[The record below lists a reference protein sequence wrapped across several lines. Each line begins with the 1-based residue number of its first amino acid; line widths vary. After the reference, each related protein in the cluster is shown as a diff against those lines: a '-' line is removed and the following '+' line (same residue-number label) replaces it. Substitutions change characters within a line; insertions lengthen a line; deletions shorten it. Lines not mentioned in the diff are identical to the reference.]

1 MRWTTVRALCRRL
14 TIAAVTLTMVTGSLP
29 VGAFAEVLTTDSTFV
44 QTDNGQAADAAPA
57 DSADAQ
63 TSDSASADPAPD
75 AGAADPTVLDTGDTP
90 TPPAS
95 EIASAAGLTGA
106 GQTESTPAGTLA
118 TDLVEGKELAEQQKQ
133 EEASGAEA
141 TWNEDLGLWMT
152 SKGATGVKDEYDDGY
167 VAGEQT
173 PAQYYFSIDSLT
185 NEISIEYGDA
195 GITTLEVPS
204 TIDDKNVVS
213 LTGMGSAALT
223 SITFAPNSHVR
234 SVGGLGG
241 SSIKEIA
248 LPDSVE
254 ELKSYAFY
262 KSKTLQ
268 TVTWPNNAAF
278 TTIPE
283 QAFKEC
289 EQLDDKVVA
298 TLPPSVKT
306 IDYLAFAYCGVP
318 QFYVSDTTVLTF
330 TQINVPGTVERIERN
345 AFDGCS
351 HVSSVTI
358 GDGVKYIGAHAFAS
372 LDPAIAGKE
381 IVLPKSVEM
390 IEWGA
395 SENTRYGND
404 TIHHAVALRVMNPD
418 LQFGEAGYPG
428 DYNERVTIDGVTYA
442 IPFSEGQT
450 IYAYATDSAGNP
462 SMVKKLADA
471 VADRKDSV
479 DSSKPAYTF
488 EWMGEAAQVTGKLP
502 QGATAT
508 LVQAGQSTPPA
519 VGDDGSFTADA
530 LSKTAATLRIS
541 LSGYYDMVLA
551 RPGDQ
556 MTGTW
561 NIGEIKAEDFT
572 KIPASRAIEL
582 NVGYL
587 EPVAGQDKTERIELD
602 SLDNIGLTVKSGGKT
617 LKPAKGD
624 KENDYR
630 IQGTALVVSQAI
642 ADADQDLEITLE
654 PKDSLKLGGATA
666 TVKPSAGKVD
676 IDLKPW
682 GTAAVTTKGDYQ
694 GANRVLV
701 FRTSDGKLVA
711 DGVTYLMGYEDD
723 GITPIMKAETPR
735 LKAGSY
741 TIVAFNKTSYDI
753 QATSYSTFSRL
764 GLTVGKHIA
773 QKQVKIEDGKQLDVT
788 LDVPTFDVETYRA
801 ERGLTAG
808 SVIADSSAVVGAE
821 TELRIHY
828 ELKDS
833 QAAKIE
839 IPLAKDAVEDVSAGA
854 REAGASSD
862 AMWANTTWEGDNLV
876 LNMKKGMGADVFVRF
891 KPKAAG
897 IYAVSPLITL
907 GEVTLPLGST
917 TLEVSGSR
925 IEADNTDVHSLL
937 GNVAYVYAAPGKSVQ
952 LTVGTGSSA
961 AKYTGKTN
969 KLGRAK
975 IEYDLPQDTLAA
987 ERVTLEARVGSTDV
1001 AAAAAEV
1008 TARNYV
1014 RYVPGASVWNF
1025 DVTYR
1030 GGTQNLVK
1038 DGKDTGKSLWTF
1050 HHLPQK
1056 KNAYWTFDI
1065 TLEVGN
1071 EEAADTLD
1079 LYVDC
1084 VDGKTVTI
1092 PLTQKSRE
1100 GTRVRYVAEYVDE
1113 GYLKL
1118 LDEFNKANDSTYVN
1132 CGNIEQIFMQ
1142 QTYRIS
1148 NATLI
1153 PMLSFDANASA
1164 KKHSAAAEERQQ
1176 EFSNAVQQWHEYMMD
1191 NSFNG
1196 VDEAFNDAID
1206 QMVADA
1212 FAEEDK
1218 DGKEDEAQGGAA
1230 RKARRAPAASD
1241 GEGDDAGNDEAAQFA
1256 AELKAAVG
1264 GSAALLT
1271 QQGDSYGVNVDKM
1284 IFEDAYGTSEDWY
1297 QELAAAQGAN
1307 AADAAAIKELVDH
1320 ASRAEFIA
1328 QQAEDLVGQSMGI
1341 GQLNQ
1346 CGSWNDATAAAL
1358 NKCAGIKASE
1368 YNGQSTNG
1376 FNDLGQALGS
1386 SLSYKAADDDTVKGF
1401 KVAAPDGEQ
1410 TAYIE
1415 SEFIEN
1421 SNNNK
1426 NQALL
1431 FNSIA
1436 MQCDILDNLYDN
1448 WNVVHS
1454 LNNSKVRGWLMAWK
1468 RNGDVSA
1475 HMKLIRTIRSLKSYK
1490 IECEMFGQ
1498 VFKTD
1503 AWKAAGQAFP
1513 AATQGI
1519 GIFTGIY
1526 GVNDASKNWENVNVR
1541 MQKVKGEREGYELQ
1555 HTRLLAKPEK
1565 TEDDWKCIYALR
1577 DAMEKARAFE
1587 DLLYRQLCHDS
1598 TDVAVGSIMTIA
1610 GVLTAGSAGTVV
1622 GAAYDAASTSVGSER
1637 AIKLTNAECAY
1648 DVACEQVER
1657 ACQNRITVNWGEL
1670 TDAEVYKANK
1680 DGLISDEKM
1689 QSIFEARYR
1698 NVAAK
1703 AAPDPAG
1710 VVYEGLLSNTVEGA
1724 TVELWSAD
1732 DAAGTNAVRW
1742 DAEEYEQDNPLA
1754 TGADGAYNWNTPTG
1768 WYQVRVTKDGYEEA
1782 RSAWLRVPPIQTEVN
1797 IGLVSTAAPEVAS
1810 AHAYTDCIEVEFA
1823 QYMDASDDAL
1833 VALCAQGLGDVRYTW
1848 LDKQDDPN
1856 GKPLSRVL
1864 RIRYADAR
1872 EAGSTVAFELDGAR
1886 NYAGTAM
1893 ARWASGELVVGV
1905 RADKLKLNV
1914 EQAVTMLDG
1923 SDFELVAHVTDKAG
1937 KPFAGAKV
1945 SVGLESSAICSVDAI
1960 QAVTGE
1966 DGAATFVLHGALPGL
1981 TTLTA
1986 AVDGT
1991 ALSEQV
1997 DVRVSAEAVRPARP
2011 VATIGA
2017 TTFGAWSPKENYIT
2031 VPKGT
2036 KLELSAEDGTTI
2048 WYTTNDTCPCRDE
2061 GRVKYT
2067 EPIAL
2072 DSNMYMRIAAQR
2084 PGMSYSEYSERLNIT
2099 ITVTDEAA
2107 PEPEPEPEPTPE
2119 PDPAPGDGEQ
2129 GGGADGSG
2137 GTGVPAGGS
2146 ASTMTTVTT
2155 NKSKGKGKNGKKSGG
2170 TELAGTGDSAAMTV
2184 AALGNAG
2191 ATVAAAGSAAT
2202 TRRKREGLATA
2213 PILGFCKISIC
2224 NTKLPK
2230 MAPGVTDR
2238 DELSGRQ
2245 PNVLICN
2252 T

>member
-1 MRWTTVRALCRRL
+1 MRWTTVRVLCRRL
-14 TIAAVTLTMVTGSLP
+14 TVATVTLAMVTGSLP
-29 VGAFAEVLTTDSTFV
+29 VGAFAEALTTDSTFV
-44 QTDNGQAADAAPA
+44 QTDNGHADDATSA

-63 TSDSASADPAPD
+63 TSDSATADPTPD
-75 AGAADPTVLDTGDTP
+75 AGAADPTALDTGDAP

-106 GQTESTPAGTLA
+106 GQTESTPMGTLA

-141 TWNEDLGLWMT
+141 TWNEELELWAT
-152 SKGATGVKDEYDDGY
+152 SKGATGVKGEYDDGY
-167 VAGEQT
+167 IAGEQA

-185 NEISIEYGDA
+185 NEISIEYGDS
-195 GITTLEVPS
+195 GITTLEVPT
-204 TIDDKNVVS
+204 TIDGKNVVS
-213 LTGMGSAALT
+213 LAGMGSAALT
-223 SITFAPNSHVR
+223 SVTFAGDSHVR
-234 SVGGLGG
+234 KVGGLGG

-254 ELKSYAFY
+254 ELGWNAFY
-262 KSKTLQ
+262 GSKTLH

-283 QAFKEC
+283 QAFEGC
-289 EQLDDKVVA
+289 EQLDDNVVA

-306 IDYLAFAYCGVP
+306 IDYRAFANCGVP

-330 TQINVPGTVERIERN
+330 TQINVPGTVERIERY

-358 GDGVKYIGAHAFAS
+358 GDGVKSIGALAFAA

-395 SENTRYGND
+395 FENTRYGNE
-404 TIHHAVALRVMNPD
+404 TNHNAVALRVMNPD

-442 IPFSEGQT
+442 IPFGEGQT

-502 QGATAT
+502 QSATAT
-508 LVQAGQSTPPA
+508 LVQAGQSTPLNIA
-519 VGDDGSFTADA
+519 ADGSFAVDA
-530 LSKTAATLRIS
+530 LSKTAATLRLS
-541 LSGYYDMVLA
+541 LDGYYDMVLA

-561 NIGEIKAEDFT
+561 DIGEIKAADFT

-587 EPVAGQDKTERIELD
+587 EPVAGQDKTERIELS
-602 SLDNIGLTVKSGGKT
+602 SLDDIDLTITCDGKT
-617 LKPAKGD
+617 LKAAKGD

-642 ADADQDLEITLE
+642 ADADQELEITLK

-666 TVKPSAGKVD
+666 RVKPSAGKVD

-682 GTAAVTTKGDYQ
+682 GAATVTTKGDYQ
-694 GANRVLV
+694 GTNRVLV

-711 DGVTYLMGYEDD
+711 DGITYLTGYEDD
-723 GITPIMKAETPR
+723 GATPIMKADTPR
-735 LKAGSY
+735 LKAGAY

-773 QKQVKIEDGKQLDVT
+773 QQQVKIEDGKQLNVT

-808 SVIADSSAVVGAE
+808 SVIADSSAVVGVE

-833 QAAKIE
+833 QTAKIE
-839 IPLAKDAVEDVSAGA
+839 IPLAKDAVEDVSAGS
-854 REAGASSD
+854 RDAGDSTNT
-862 AMWANTTWEGDNLV
+862 WWTGTTWEGDNLV
-876 LNMKKGMGADVFVRF
+876 IDMKKGAGADVFVRF
-891 KPKAAG
+891 KPKTAG
-897 IYAVSPLITL
+897 TYAISPLITL

-917 TLEVSGSR
+917 TLEVNTSR
-925 IEADNTDVHSLL
+925 IEVDSTDVHGLM

-952 LTVGTGSSA
+952 LTVGTGASA
-961 AKYTGKTN
+961 VKYTGKTN

-1001 AAAAAEV
+1001 AAAAADV

-1092 PLTQKSRE
+1092 PLSQKSRE
-1100 GTRVRYVAEYVDE
+1100 GTRVRYAAEYVDE

-1132 CGNIEQIFMQ
+1132 CGNFEQIFMP

-1148 NATLI
+1148 NAQLMT
-1153 PMLSFDANASA
+1153 MLSFDANASA

-1176 EFSNAVQQWHEYMMD
+1176 EFSAAVQQWHQYMMD
-1191 NSFNG
+1191 NSFN
-1196 VDEAFNDAID
+1196 DIDQAFNDAID

-1212 FAEEDK
+1212 FAEEDGK
-1218 DGKEDEAQGGAA
+1218 DEEAQGDGA
-1230 RKARRAPAASD
+1230 RKARRAPAARS
-1241 GEGDDAGNDEAAQFA
+1241 GEGEEDGNDEAAQFA

-1264 GSAALLT
+1264 GSSALLT

-1297 QELAAAQGAN
+1297 QELAAAQGTN

-1320 ASRAEFIA
+1320 ASRAEFIT
-1328 QQAEDLVGQSMGI
+1328 QQAEDLVGQSLGI

-1346 CGSWNDATAAAL
+1346 YGSWNDATAAAL

-1368 YNGQSTNG
+1368 YNGQSTSG

-1436 MQCDILDNLYDN
+1436 MQCDILDELYDN

-1454 LNNSKVRGWLMAWK
+1454 LNNSKARGWLMAWK
-1468 RNGDVSA
+1468 LNGDVSA

-1598 TDVAVGSIMTIA
+1598 TDVAVGSVMTIA

-1637 AIKLTNAECAY
+1637 AIKLTNAECSY

-1670 TDAEVYKANK
+1670 TDAEVYEANK

-1742 DAEEYEQDNPLA
+1742 DAEEYEQDNPLL
-1754 TGADGAYNWNTPTG
+1754 TGTDGAYNWNTPTG

-1782 RSAWLRVPPIQTEVN
+1782 RSDWLRVPPIQTEVN

-1810 AHAYTDCIEVEFA
+1810 AHAYTDCVEIEFT
-1823 QYMDASDDAL
+1823 QYMDASDDA
-1833 VALCAQGLGDVRYTW
+1833 VAALNAQSLGDVTYKW
-1848 LDKQDDPN
+1848 LDKQDDPE

-1864 RIRYADAR
+1864 RICYADAR
-1872 EAGSTVAFELDGAR
+1872 ETGSTVAFDLDGAR

-1893 ARWASGELVVGV
+1893 PAWTSGELAVGV

-1914 EQAVTMLDG
+1914 EQAVTMLEG
-1923 SDFELVAHVTDKAG
+1923 GDFELVAHVTDKAG

-1945 SVGLESSAICSVDAI
+1945 SVGLESSAICSVDAT

-1966 DGAATFVLHGALPGL
+1966 DGAATFALHGALPGL

-1991 ALSEQV
+1991 ALSKQV

-2011 VATIGA
+2011 VATIGG
-2017 TTFGAWSPKENYIT
+2017 TTFGSWSPKENYIT

-2036 KLELSAEDGTTI
+2036 KLELSAEDGSTI

-2072 DSNMYMRIAAQR
+2072 DSNMYVRIAAQR
-2084 PGMSYSEYSERLNIT
+2084 PGMSYSDYSERLNIT
-2099 ITVTDEAA
+2099 ITVTDEVA
-2107 PEPEPEPEPTPE
+2107 PEPEPDPGRQPEPEPTPGG
-2119 PDPAPGDGEQ
+2119 AEQ
-2129 GGGADGSG
+2129 GGGAGTTGAATG
-2137 GTGVPAGGS
+2137 GL
-2146 ASTMTTVTT
+2146 ASTAETMD
-2155 NKSKGKGKNGKKSGG
+2155 KSKSKDKNGKKPGG
-2170 TELAGTGDSAAMTV
+2170 AELVNTGDDTAMTV
-2184 AALGNAG
+2184 IALGIAG
-2191 ATVAAAGSAAT
+2191 ATIAAAGVAAT
-2202 TRRKREGLATA
+2202 KRRKR
-2213 PILGFCKISIC
+2213 
-2224 NTKLPK
+2224 
-2230 MAPGVTDR
+2230 
-2238 DELSGRQ
+2238 
-2245 PNVLICN
+2245 
-2252 T
+2252 

>member
-14 TIAAVTLTMVTGSLP
+14 TVATVTLAMVAGSFP
-29 VGAFAEVLTTDSTFV
+29 AGAFAEAFNTDSTFV
-44 QTDNGQAADAAPA
+44 QTDNGQADDAASA
-57 DSADAQ
+57 DSADTQ
-63 TSDSASADPAPD
+63 TSDSASADPTPD
-75 AGAADPTVLDTGDTP
+75 DGAADSTALEAGDAP

-141 TWNEDLGLWMT
+141 TWNEELELWAT
-152 SKGATGVKDEYDDGY
+152 SKGATGVKGEYDDGY
-167 VAGEQT
+167 VDGEQT

-185 NEISIEYGDA
+185 NEISIEYGDS

-204 TIDDKNVVS
+204 TIDGKNVVS
-213 LTGMGSAALT
+213 LAGMGSAALT
-223 SITFAPNSHVR
+223 SVTFAGDSHVR
-234 SVGGLGG
+234 KVGGLGG

-254 ELKSYAFY
+254 ELGWNAFY
-262 KSKTLQ
+262 GSKTLH

-283 QAFKEC
+283 QAFEGC
-289 EQLDDKVVA
+289 EQLDDDVVA

-306 IDYLAFAYCGVP
+306 IDYRAFANCGVP

-330 TQINVPGTVERIERN
+330 TQIDVPGTVERIERY

-358 GDGVKYIGAHAFAS
+358 GDGVKYIGAHAFTS
-372 LDPAIAGKE
+372 LDPALAGKE
-381 IVLPKSVEM
+381 IVVPKSVQTIDLEPFD
-390 IEWGA
+390 
-395 SENTRYGND
+395 NTRITSWAGGSWTTDHN
-404 TIHHAVALRVMNPD
+404 AVTLRVMNPD
-418 LQFGEAGYPG
+418 IKLEEAGP
-428 DYNERVTIDGVTYA
+428 YNNSVTIDGVDYMM
-442 IPFSEGQT
+442 PFSEGQT

-462 SMVKKLADA
+462 SMIKKIADA
-471 VADRKDSV
+471 VADRMDSA
-479 DSSKPAYTF
+479 DPTRPAYTF

-502 QGATAT
+502 QGATAV
-508 LVQAGQSTPPA
+508 LVQAGQSTPLNIA
-519 VGDDGSFTADA
+519 ADGSFTVDA
-530 LSKTAATLRIS
+530 LSKTAATLRLS
-541 LSGYYDMVLA
+541 LDGYYDMVLA

-561 NIGEIKAEDFT
+561 DIGEIKAADFT

-582 NVGYL
+582 NIGYL
-587 EPVAGQDKTERIELD
+587 EPVAGQDKTERIELNG
-602 SLDNIGLTVKSGGKT
+602 LDDIDLTITCDGKT
-617 LKPAKGD
+617 LKAAKGD

-630 IQGTALVVSQAI
+630 IQGTALVVSQTI
-642 ADADQDLEITLE
+642 ADADQELEITLK

-666 TVKPSAGKVD
+666 RVKPSAGKVD

-723 GITPIMKAETPR
+723 GTTPIMKAETPR

-808 SVIADSSAVVGAE
+808 SVIADSSAVVGVE

-854 REAGASSD
+854 REAGDSSRTWWTD
-862 AMWANTTWEGDNLV
+862 ATWEGDNLV
-876 LNMKKGMGADVFVRF
+876 LDMKEGMGADVFVRF

-897 IYAVSPLITL
+897 IYAISPLITL

-917 TLEVSGSR
+917 TLEVSGSH
-925 IEADNTDVHSLL
+925 IEVDNTDVHSLL

-952 LTVGTGSSA
+952 LTVGAGASA

-1100 GTRVRYVAEYVDE
+1100 GTHVRYVAEYVDE

-1118 LDEFNKANDSTYVN
+1118 LDEFNKASDSTYVN
-1132 CGNIEQIFMQ
+1132 CGNFEQIFMP

-1148 NATLI
+1148 NAQLMT
-1153 PMLSFDANASA
+1153 MLSFDANASA

-1191 NSFNG
+1191 NSFND
-1196 VDEAFNDAID
+1196 VDQAFNDAID

-1212 FAEEDK
+1212 FAEEDGK
-1218 DGKEDEAQGGAA
+1218 DEGADAGDEDQGGST
-1230 RKARRAPAASD
+1230 RKARRAPAARS
-1241 GEGDDAGNDEAAQFA
+1241 GEGEEGGNDEAAQFA

-1264 GSAALLT
+1264 GSSALLT
-1271 QQGDSYGVNVDKM
+1271 KQGDSYGVNVDKM

-1297 QELAAAQGAN
+1297 QELAAAQGTN
-1307 AADAAAIKELVDH
+1307 AADAAALKELVDH
-1320 ASRAEFIA
+1320 ASRAEFIT
-1328 QQAEDLVGQSMGI
+1328 QQAEDLVGQSLGI
-1341 GQLNQ
+1341 GQLDQ
-1346 CGSWNDATAAAL
+1346 YGSWNDATAAAL

-1368 YNGQSTNG
+1368 YKGQSTSG
-1376 FNDLGQALGS
+1376 FSDLGQALGS

-1436 MQCDILDNLYDN
+1436 MQCDILDELYDN

-1468 RNGDVSA
+1468 LNGDVSA

-1598 TDVAVGSIMTIA
+1598 TDVAVGSVMTIA

-1742 DAEEYEQDNPLA
+1742 DAGEYEQDNPLL
-1754 TGADGAYNWNTPTG
+1754 TGTDGAYNWNTPTG

-1782 RSAWLRVPPIQTEVN
+1782 RSDWLRVPPIQTEVN
-1797 IGLVSTAAPEVAS
+1797 IALVSTAVPEVAS
-1810 AHAYTDCIEVEFA
+1810 VHAYTDCVEIEFT
-1823 QYMDASDDAL
+1823 QYMDASDDA
-1833 VALCAQGLGDVRYTW
+1833 VAALNAQGLGDVTYKW

-1856 GKPLSRVL
+1856 GMPLSRVL

-1872 EAGSTVAFELDGAR
+1872 KTGSTVAFDLDGAR

-1893 ARWASGELVVGV
+1893 PAWTSGELAVGV

-1914 EQAVTMLDG
+1914 EQAVTMLEG
-1923 SDFELVAHVTDKAG
+1923 GDFELVAHVTDKTG
-1937 KPFAGAKV
+1937 KPFAGAAV
-1945 SVGLESSAICSVDAI
+1945 SVGLDSEAICSADAM

-1991 ALSEQV
+1991 ALSKQV
-1997 DVRVSAEAVRPARP
+1997 DVRVSAEAVRPTRP
-2011 VATIGA
+2011 VAVIGG

-2036 KLELSAEDGTTI
+2036 KLELSAEEGATI

-2061 GRVKYT
+2061 GRVEYT
-2067 EPIAL
+2067 GPVTL
-2072 DSNMYMRIAAQR
+2072 DRNMYVRIAAQR

-2099 ITVTDEAA
+2099 ITVTDEVT
-2107 PEPEPEPEPTPE
+2107 PEPEPQPEPKPM
-2119 PDPAPGDGEQ
+2119 PGGGEQ
-2129 GGGADGSG
+2129 AG
-2137 GTGVPAGGS
+2137 GTGSAGTAAGGS
-2146 ASTMTTVTT
+2146 TSTTTTVTT
-2155 NKSKGKGKNGKKSGG
+2155 SKSKGKDKNGKKSGG
-2170 TELAGTGDSAAMTV
+2170 AELVNTSDDTAMTV
-2184 AALGNAG
+2184 AALGIAG
-2191 ATVAAAGSAAT
+2191 ATIAAAGVAAT
-2202 TRRKREGLATA
+2202 KRRKR
-2213 PILGFCKISIC
+2213 
-2224 NTKLPK
+2224 
-2230 MAPGVTDR
+2230 
-2238 DELSGRQ
+2238 
-2245 PNVLICN
+2245 
-2252 T
+2252 

>member
-1 MRWTTVRALCRRL
+1 MRWTAVRALCRRL
-14 TIAAVTLTMVTGSLP
+14 TVAAVTLTMVTGSLP
-29 VGAFAEVLTTDSTFV
+29 AGAFAETLTTDGTFV
-44 QTDNGQAADAAPA
+44 QTDNGQAVDAAPA
-57 DSADAQ
+57 DLAGAQ
-63 TSDSASADPAPD
+63 TPDSASADPAPD

-141 TWNEDLGLWMT
+141 TWNEELELWAT
-152 SKGATGVKDEYDDGY
+152 SKGATGVKGEDDDGY

-204 TIDDKNVVS
+204 TIDGKHVVS

-223 SITFAPNSHVR
+223 SITFASNSHVR

-254 ELKSYAFY
+254 ELGWNAFTG
-262 KSKTLQ
+262 SKTLQ

-283 QAFKEC
+283 QAFEGC
-289 EQLDDKVVA
+289 EQLDDNVVA

-306 IDYLAFAYCGVP
+306 IDYRAFANCGVP
-318 QFYVSDTTVLTF
+318 QFHVSDTTVLTF
-330 TQINVPGTVERIERN
+330 TQINVPGTVERIERY

-358 GDGVKYIGAHAFAS
+358 GDGVKYIGAHAFTY
-372 LDPAIAGKE
+372 LDPALAGKE
-381 IVLPKSVEM
+381 IVVPKSVQTIDLEPFD
-390 IEWGA
+390 
-395 SENTRYGND
+395 NTRNTSSAGTSTTN
-404 TIHHAVALRVMNPD
+404 HNAVTLRVMNPD
-418 LQFGEAGYPG
+418 IKLEEAGLYT
-428 DYNERVTIDGVTYA
+428 NNVTIDGVDYLM
-442 IPFSEGQT
+442 PFSEGQT

-462 SMVKKLADA
+462 SMIKKIADA
-471 VADRKDSV
+471 VADRMDSA
-479 DSSKPAYTF
+479 DPTRPAYTF
-488 EWMGEAAQVTGKLP
+488 EWMGEDAQITGKLP
-502 QGATAT
+502 QGAAAV
-508 LVQAGQSTPPA
+508 LVQAGQSTPLT
-519 VGDDGSFTADA
+519 VGDDGSVAADV

-602 SLDNIGLTVKSGGKT
+602 SLDNIDLTVKSGGKT

-624 KENDYR
+624 RENDYR
-630 IQGTALVVSQAI
+630 IQGTVLVVSQAI

-666 TVKPSAGKVD
+666 TVKPSVGKVD

-682 GTAAVTTKGDYQ
+682 GTATVTTKGDYQ

-723 GITPIMKAETPR
+723 GTTPIMKAETPR

-741 TIVAFNKTSYDI
+741 TIIAFNKTSYDI

-764 GLTVGKHIA
+764 GLTAGKHIA
-773 QKQVKIEDGKQLDVT
+773 QKQVKIEDGKQLNVT

-808 SVIADSSAVVGAE
+808 SVIADSSAVVGVE

-862 AMWANTTWEGDNLV
+862 AMWADTTWEGDNLV
-876 LNMKKGMGADVFVRF
+876 LDMKKSAGADVFVRF
-891 KPKAAG
+891 KPKSSG
-897 IYAVSPLITL
+897 TYAISPLITL

-925 IEADNTDVHSLL
+925 IEVDNTDVHSLL

-1014 RYVPGASVWNF
+1014 RYVPSASVWSF

-1132 CGNIEQIFMQ
+1132 CGNFEQIFMP

-1148 NATLI
+1148 NAQLMT
-1153 PMLSFDANASA
+1153 MLSFDAKASA

-1191 NSFNG
+1191 NSFND

-1206 QMVADA
+1206 RMVADA
-1212 FAEEDK
+1212 FAEEDEN
-1218 DGKEDEAQGGAA
+1218 GKEDEAQGGAA

-1241 GEGDDAGNDEAAQFA
+1241 GEGDDAGNEEAAQFA

-1328 QQAEDLVGQSMGI
+1328 QQAEDMVGQSMGI
-1341 GQLNQ
+1341 GRLNQ
-1346 CGSWNDATAAAL
+1346 YGSWNDATAAAL

-1368 YNGQSTNG
+1368 YNGQSTSG

-1386 SLSYKAADDDTVKGF
+1386 SLSYKAADDDTIKGF

-1519 GIFTGIY
+1519 GVFTGIY

-1637 AIKLTNAECAY
+1637 AVKLTNAECAY

-1732 DAAGTNAVRW
+1732 DAAGTNEVRW

-1768 WYQVRVTKDGYEEA
+1768 WYQVRVTKGGYEEA

-1797 IGLVSTAAPEVAS
+1797 IGLVSTAAPEVVS

-1833 VALCAQGLGDVRYTW
+1833 VALCAQGLGDVTYTW

-1864 RIRYADAR
+1864 RIRYADAC
-1872 EAGSTVAFELDGAR
+1872 EAGSTVALELDGAR

-1893 ARWASGELVVGV
+1893 SRWASGELVVGV

-1945 SVGLESSAICSVDAI
+1945 SVGLESSAICSVDAT

-1991 ALSEQV
+1991 ALSKQV

-2036 KLELSAEDGTTI
+2036 KLELSAEDGATI

-2072 DSNMYMRIAAQR
+2072 DSNMYVRIAAQR

-2107 PEPEPEPEPTPE
+2107 PEPTPEPTP
-2119 PDPAPGDGEQ
+2119 DGGGQ
-2129 GGGADGSG
+2129 GGGTDGSG
-2137 GTGVPAGGS
+2137 GAGVPAGS
-2146 ASTMTTVTT
+2146 STSTTTTVTT
-2155 NKSKGKGKNGKKSGG
+2155 EKSKGKGKNGKKSGG
-2170 TELAGTGDSAAMTV
+2170 TELASTGDSAVMTV
-2184 AALGNAG
+2184 AALGIAG
-2191 ATVAAAGSAAT
+2191 ATVATAGIAAT
-2202 TRRKREGLATA
+2202 KRRKR
-2213 PILGFCKISIC
+2213 
-2224 NTKLPK
+2224 
-2230 MAPGVTDR
+2230 
-2238 DELSGRQ
+2238 
-2245 PNVLICN
+2245 
-2252 T
+2252 

>member
-1 MRWTTVRALCRRL
+1 MRWTAVRALCRRL
-14 TIAAVTLTMVTGSLP
+14 TVAAVTLTMVTGSLP
-29 VGAFAEVLTTDSTFV
+29 ASAFAETLTTDGTFV

-57 DSADAQ
+57 DLAGAQ
-63 TSDSASADPAPD
+63 TPDSASADPTVLD
-75 AGAADPTVLDTGDTP
+75 TGAADPTVLDTGDTP
-90 TPPAS
+90 TPPTS

-141 TWNEDLGLWMT
+141 TWNEELELWAT
-152 SKGATGVKDEYDDGY
+152 SKGATGVKGEDDDGY

-204 TIDDKNVVS
+204 TIDGKHVVS

-223 SITFAPNSHVR
+223 SITFASNSHVR

-254 ELKSYAFY
+254 ELGWNAFTG
-262 KSKTLQ
+262 SKTLQ

-283 QAFKEC
+283 QAFEGC
-289 EQLDDKVVA
+289 EQLDDNVVA

-306 IDYLAFAYCGVP
+306 IDYRAFANCGVP
-318 QFYVSDTTVLTF
+318 QFHVSDTTVLTF
-330 TQINVPGTVERIERN
+330 TQINVPGTVERIERY

-358 GDGVKYIGAHAFAS
+358 GDGVKYIGAHAFTY
-372 LDPAIAGKE
+372 LDPALAGKE
-381 IVLPKSVEM
+381 IVVPKSVQSIDLEPFD
-390 IEWGA
+390 
-395 SENTRYGND
+395 NTRNTSSAGTSTTN
-404 TIHHAVALRVMNPD
+404 HNAVTLRVMNPD
-418 LQFGEAGYPG
+418 IKLEEAGLYT
-428 DYNERVTIDGVTYA
+428 NNVTIDGVDYLM
-442 IPFSEGQT
+442 PFSEGQT

-462 SMVKKLADA
+462 SMIKKIADA
-471 VADRKDSV
+471 VADRMDSA
-479 DSSKPAYTF
+479 DPTRPAYTF
-488 EWMGEAAQVTGKLP
+488 EWMGEDAQITGKLP
-502 QGATAT
+502 QGAAAV
-508 LVQAGQSTPPA
+508 LVQAGQSTPLT
-519 VGDDGSFTADA
+519 VGDDGSVAADV

-541 LSGYYDMVLA
+541 LSGYYNMVLA

-602 SLDNIGLTVKSGGKT
+602 SLDNIDLTVKSGGKT

-624 KENDYR
+624 RENDYR
-630 IQGTALVVSQAI
+630 IQGTVLVVSQAI

-666 TVKPSAGKVD
+666 TVKPSVGKVD

-682 GTAAVTTKGDYQ
+682 GTATVTTKGDYQ

-723 GITPIMKAETPR
+723 GTTPIMKAETPR

-741 TIVAFNKTSYDI
+741 TIIAFNKTGYDI
-753 QATSYSTFSRL
+753 QATSCSTFSRL

-773 QKQVKIEDGKQLDVT
+773 QKQVKIEDGKQLNVT

-808 SVIADSSAVVGAE
+808 SVIADSSAVVGVE

-862 AMWANTTWEGDNLV
+862 AMWADTTWEGDNLV
-876 LNMKKGMGADVFVRF
+876 LDMKKSAGADVFVRF
-891 KPKAAG
+891 KPKSSG
-897 IYAVSPLITL
+897 TYAISPLITL

-925 IEADNTDVHSLL
+925 IEVDNTDVHSLL

-1014 RYVPGASVWNF
+1014 RYVPSASVWSF

-1084 VDGKTVTI
+1084 VDGKTVMI

-1132 CGNIEQIFMQ
+1132 CGNFEQIFMP

-1148 NATLI
+1148 NAQLMT
-1153 PMLSFDANASA
+1153 MLSFDAKASA

-1191 NSFNG
+1191 NSFND

-1206 QMVADA
+1206 RMVADA
-1212 FAEEDK
+1212 FAEEDEN
-1218 DGKEDEAQGGAA
+1218 GKEDEAQGGAA

-1241 GEGDDAGNDEAAQFA
+1241 GEGDDAGNEEAAQFA

-1341 GQLNQ
+1341 GRLNQ
-1346 CGSWNDATAAAL
+1346 YGSWNDATAAAL

-1368 YNGQSTNG
+1368 YNGQSTSG

-1386 SLSYKAADDDTVKGF
+1386 SLSYKAADDDTIKGF

-1519 GIFTGIY
+1519 GVFTGIY

-1637 AIKLTNAECAY
+1637 AVKLTNAECAY

-1732 DAAGTNAVRW
+1732 DAAGTNEVRW

-1768 WYQVRVTKDGYEEA
+1768 WYQVRVTKGGYEEA

-1797 IGLVSTAAPEVAS
+1797 IGLVSTAAPEVVS

-1833 VALCAQGLGDVRYTW
+1833 AALCAQGLGDVTYTW

-1864 RIRYADAR
+1864 RIRYADAC
-1872 EAGSTVAFELDGAR
+1872 EAGSTVALELDGAR

-1914 EQAVTMLDG
+1914 EQAVTMLEG

-1945 SVGLESSAICSVDAI
+1945 SVGLESSAICSVDAT

-1991 ALSEQV
+1991 ALSKQV

-2061 GRVKYT
+2061 GRAKYT

-2072 DSNMYMRIAAQR
+2072 DSNMYVRIAAQR
-2084 PGMSYSEYSERLNIT
+2084 TGMSYSEYSERLNIT

-2107 PEPEPEPEPTPE
+2107 PEPTPDPEPTPE
-2119 PDPAPGDGEQ
+2119 PTPDGGGQ
-2129 GGGADGSG
+2129 GGGTDGSG
-2137 GTGVPAGGS
+2137 GAGVPAGS
-2146 ASTMTTVTT
+2146 STSTTTTVTT
-2155 NKSKGKGKNGKKSGG
+2155 EKSKGKGKNGKKSGG
-2170 TELAGTGDSAAMTV
+2170 TELASTGDSAVMTV
-2184 AALGNAG
+2184 AALGIAG
-2191 ATVAAAGSAAT
+2191 ATVATAGIAAT
-2202 TRRKREGLATA
+2202 KRRKR
-2213 PILGFCKISIC
+2213 
-2224 NTKLPK
+2224 
-2230 MAPGVTDR
+2230 
-2238 DELSGRQ
+2238 
-2245 PNVLICN
+2245 
-2252 T
+2252 

>member
-44 QTDNGQAADAAPA
+44 QTDVDQVDAADPA
-57 DSADAQ
+57 DA
-63 TSDSASADPAPD
+63 APD
-75 AGAADPTVLDTGDTP
+75 AGAADPTAPDTGDTP

-133 EEASGAEA
+133 EEASGTEA
-141 TWNEDLGLWMT
+141 TWNEELELWAT
-152 SKGATGVKDEYDDGY
+152 SKGAMGVKDEYDDGY

-223 SITFAPNSHVR
+223 SITFASNSHVR

-283 QAFKEC
+283 QAFKDC
-289 EQLDDKVVA
+289 EQLDDNVVA

-306 IDYLAFAYCGVP
+306 IAYLAFAYCGVP

-330 TQINVPGTVERIERN
+330 TQIAVPGTVERIGPY
-345 AFDGCS
+345 AFNGCE

-358 GDGVKYIGAHAFAS
+358 GDGVKYIGAHAFTY
-372 LDPAIAGKE
+372 LDPALAGKE
-381 IVLPKSVEM
+381 IVVPKSVQSIDLEPFD
-390 IEWGA
+390 
-395 SENTRYGND
+395 NTRITSAAGSSTTN
-404 TIHHAVALRVMNPD
+404 HNAVTLRVMNPD
-418 LQFGEAGYPG
+418 IKLEEGGLYVK
-428 DYNERVTIDGVTYA
+428 NVTIDGVDYSM
-442 IPFSEGQT
+442 PFSEGQT

-462 SMVKKLADA
+462 SMIKKVADA
-471 VADRKDSV
+471 VGDQMDSADPSR
-479 DSSKPAYTF
+479 PAYTF

-502 QGATAT
+502 QSATAT
-508 LVQAGQSTPPA
+508 LVQAGQSTPLA

-530 LSKTAATLRIS
+530 LSKTAVTLRIS

-572 KIPASRAIEL
+572 KIPTSRAIEL
-582 NVGYL
+582 NVAYL

-602 SLDNIGLTVKSGGKT
+602 SLDNIDLTVKSGGKT

-642 ADADQDLEITLE
+642 ADADQDLEITLV

-682 GTAAVTTKGDYQ
+682 GTATVTTKGDYQ

-723 GITPIMKAETPR
+723 GTTPIMKAETPR

-788 LDVPTFDVETYRA
+788 LDVPTFDVEAYRA
-801 ERGLTAG
+801 ERWLTAG
-808 SVIADSSAVVGAE
+808 SVIADSSAVVGVE

-839 IPLAKDAVEDVSAGA
+839 IPLAKDAVEDVSAGS
-854 REAGASSD
+854 RDPGDSSRTWWTD
-862 AMWANTTWEGDNLV
+862 ATWEGDNLV
-876 LNMKKGMGADVFVRF
+876 LDMKKGMGADVFVRF

-897 IYAVSPLITL
+897 IYAISPLITL

-925 IEADNTDVHSLL
+925 IEVDSTDVHSLL

-952 LTVGTGSSA
+952 LTVGAGASA

-1014 RYVPGASVWNF
+1014 RYVPSASVWNF

-1132 CGNIEQIFMQ
+1132 CGNFEQIFMP

-1148 NATLI
+1148 NAQLMT
-1153 PMLSFDANASA
+1153 MLSFDANASA
-1164 KKHSAAAEERQQ
+1164 KKHPPRPRSASR
-1176 EFSNAVQQWHEYMMD
+1176 SSRMPC
-1191 NSFNG
+1191 S
-1196 VDEAFNDAID
+1196 
-1206 QMVADA
+1206 
-1212 FAEEDK
+1212 
-1218 DGKEDEAQGGAA
+1218 
-1230 RKARRAPAASD
+1230 S
-1241 GEGDDAGNDEAAQFA
+1241 
-1256 AELKAAVG
+1256 
-1264 GSAALLT
+1264 
-1271 QQGDSYGVNVDKM
+1271 
-1284 IFEDAYGTSEDWY
+1284 GTS
-1297 QELAAAQGAN
+1297 
-1307 AADAAAIKELVDH
+1307 I
-1320 ASRAEFIA
+1320 
-1328 QQAEDLVGQSMGI
+1328 
-1341 GQLNQ
+1341 
-1346 CGSWNDATAAAL
+1346 
-1358 NKCAGIKASE
+1358 
-1368 YNGQSTNG
+1368 
-1376 FNDLGQALGS
+1376 
-1386 SLSYKAADDDTVKGF
+1386 
-1401 KVAAPDGEQ
+1401 
-1410 TAYIE
+1410 
-1415 SEFIEN
+1415 
-1421 SNNNK
+1421 
-1426 NQALL
+1426 
-1431 FNSIA
+1431 
-1436 MQCDILDNLYDN
+1436 
-1448 WNVVHS
+1448 
-1454 LNNSKVRGWLMAWK
+1454 
-1468 RNGDVSA
+1468 
-1475 HMKLIRTIRSLKSYK
+1475 
-1490 IECEMFGQ
+1490 
-1498 VFKTD
+1498 
-1503 AWKAAGQAFP
+1503 
-1513 AATQGI
+1513 
-1519 GIFTGIY
+1519 
-1526 GVNDASKNWENVNVR
+1526 
-1541 MQKVKGEREGYELQ
+1541 
-1555 HTRLLAKPEK
+1555 
-1565 TEDDWKCIYALR
+1565 
-1577 DAMEKARAFE
+1577 
-1587 DLLYRQLCHDS
+1587 
-1598 TDVAVGSIMTIA
+1598 
-1610 GVLTAGSAGTVV
+1610 
-1622 GAAYDAASTSVGSER
+1622 
-1637 AIKLTNAECAY
+1637 
-1648 DVACEQVER
+1648 
-1657 ACQNRITVNWGEL
+1657 
-1670 TDAEVYKANK
+1670 
-1680 DGLISDEKM
+1680 
-1689 QSIFEARYR
+1689 
-1698 NVAAK
+1698 
-1703 AAPDPAG
+1703 
-1710 VVYEGLLSNTVEGA
+1710 
-1724 TVELWSAD
+1724 
-1732 DAAGTNAVRW
+1732 
-1742 DAEEYEQDNPLA
+1742 
-1754 TGADGAYNWNTPTG
+1754 
-1768 WYQVRVTKDGYEEA
+1768 
-1782 RSAWLRVPPIQTEVN
+1782 
-1797 IGLVSTAAPEVAS
+1797 
-1810 AHAYTDCIEVEFA
+1810 
-1823 QYMDASDDAL
+1823 
-1833 VALCAQGLGDVRYTW
+1833 
-1848 LDKQDDPN
+1848 
-1856 GKPLSRVL
+1856 
-1864 RIRYADAR
+1864 
-1872 EAGSTVAFELDGAR
+1872 
-1886 NYAGTAM
+1886 
-1893 ARWASGELVVGV
+1893 
-1905 RADKLKLNV
+1905 
-1914 EQAVTMLDG
+1914 
-1923 SDFELVAHVTDKAG
+1923 
-1937 KPFAGAKV
+1937 
-1945 SVGLESSAICSVDAI
+1945 
-1960 QAVTGE
+1960 
-1966 DGAATFVLHGALPGL
+1966 
-1981 TTLTA
+1981 
-1986 AVDGT
+1986 
-1991 ALSEQV
+1991 
-1997 DVRVSAEAVRPARP
+1997 
-2011 VATIGA
+2011 
-2017 TTFGAWSPKENYIT
+2017 
-2031 VPKGT
+2031 
-2036 KLELSAEDGTTI
+2036 
-2048 WYTTNDTCPCRDE
+2048 
-2061 GRVKYT
+2061 
-2067 EPIAL
+2067 
-2072 DSNMYMRIAAQR
+2072 
-2084 PGMSYSEYSERLNIT
+2084 
-2099 ITVTDEAA
+2099 
-2107 PEPEPEPEPTPE
+2107 
-2119 PDPAPGDGEQ
+2119 
-2129 GGGADGSG
+2129 
-2137 GTGVPAGGS
+2137 
-2146 ASTMTTVTT
+2146 
-2155 NKSKGKGKNGKKSGG
+2155 
-2170 TELAGTGDSAAMTV
+2170 
-2184 AALGNAG
+2184 
-2191 ATVAAAGSAAT
+2191 
-2202 TRRKREGLATA
+2202 
-2213 PILGFCKISIC
+2213 
-2224 NTKLPK
+2224 
-2230 MAPGVTDR
+2230 
-2238 DELSGRQ
+2238 
-2245 PNVLICN
+2245 
-2252 T
+2252 

>member
-14 TIAAVTLTMVTGSLP
+14 TVATVTLAMVTGSLP
-29 VGAFAEVLTTDSTFV
+29 VGAFAETLTTDDAFV
-44 QTDNGQAADAAPA
+44 QMDAADEID
-57 DSADAQ
+57 DSAA
-63 TSDSASADPAPD
+63 ADVVLSPD
-75 AGAADPTVLDTGDTP
+75 AVDAAALDAGDTP
-90 TPPAS
+90 TPPVS

-106 GQTESTPAGTLA
+106 GQTENTPVGTLA
-118 TDLVEGKELAEQQKQ
+118 TDLVEGKELAEQQTQ
-133 EEASGAEA
+133 EENANAEA
-141 TWNEDLGLWMT
+141 VWNEDLGYWET
-152 SKGATGVKDEYDDGY
+152 SKGAAGVKVEGDNGY
-167 VAGEQT
+167 VEGEQT
-173 PAQYYFSIDSLT
+173 PAQYYFSIDSLSG
-185 NEISIEYGDA
+185 EITIEKADS
-195 GITTLEVPS
+195 GITSLEVPS
-204 TIDDKNVVS
+204 TIDGKNVVAVES
-213 LTGMGSAALT
+213 LGYDNAALT
-223 SITFAPNSHVR
+223 SFTFAADTHVR
-234 SVGGLGG
+234 KLNGLGG

-248 LPDSVE
+248 LPNSLE
-254 ELKSYAFY
+254 ELGDGAFY
-262 KSKTLQ
+262 KCKMLE

-278 TTIPE
+278 SAIPDN
-283 QAFKEC
+283 AFTGC
-289 EQLDDKVVA
+289 EKLDDDVVT
-298 TLPPSVKT
+298 TLPPSVKS
-306 IDYLAFAYCGVP
+306 IGYLAFSDCGVP
-318 QFYVSDTTVLTF
+318 ASVIVGETKLPF
-330 TQINVPGTVERIERN
+330 TQINVPGTVETIERY
-345 AFDGCS
+345 AFYQCS
-351 HVSSVTI
+351 HVTSVTI
-358 GDGVKYIGAHAFAS
+358 GDGVKYIGNNAFAY

-381 IVLPKSVEM
+381 IALPKSVEK
-390 IEWGA
+390 IEWRA
-395 SENTRYGND
+395 FENTRNSSIVGGGSETRHN
-404 TIHHAVALRVMNPD
+404 AVTLRVMNPD
-418 LQFGEAGYPG
+418 LQLGEAGYSG
-428 DYNERVTIDGVTYA
+428 DYDERVTIDGVTYA
-442 IPFSEGQT
+442 IPFGEGQT

-471 VADRKDSV
+471 VADRKDSA

-488 EWMGEAAQVTGKLP
+488 VWMDEAVRVVGKLP
-502 QGATAT
+502 EGASAALT
-508 LVQAGQSTPPA
+508 QAGDTKQLA
-519 VGDDGSFTADA
+519 VAKDGTVDVEA
-530 LSKTAATLRIS
+530 LPKTAATLRIS
-541 LSGYYDMVLA
+541 LAGHYDMVLTRTA
-551 RPGDQ
+551 EQ
-556 MTGTW
+556 MGATW
-561 NIGEIKAEDFT
+561 DIGEIKAADFT
-572 KIPASRAIEL
+572 KIPASRIIEL
-582 NVGYL
+582 DVGYN
-587 EPVAGQDKTERIELD
+587 EQVAGQDKTERIELD
-602 SLDNIGLTVKSGGKT
+602 SLDGIDVTVKSGGKT
-617 LKPAKGD
+617 LKPAKDG

-630 IQGTALVVSQAI
+630 IQGTALVVSQDI
-642 ADADQDLEITLE
+642 ADADEELEITLK
-654 PKDSLKLGGATA
+654 PKDSLKLTGTSA
-666 TVKPSAGKVD
+666 TVKPSAGKVA
-676 IDLKPW
+676 IDLNAW
-682 GTAAVTTKGDYQ
+682 GSVTIATKGDYQ
-694 GANRVLV
+694 GVNRVLV
-701 FRTSDGKLVA
+701 FRKSDGKVVA
-711 DGVTYLMGYEDD
+711 DGVTYLVGYEDD
-723 GITPIMKAETPR
+723 GTTPIMKVDTPR
-735 LKAGSY
+735 LKAGAY
-741 TIVAFNKTSYDI
+741 TIVAMNKTGFDVTT
-753 QATSYSTFSRL
+753 TSYSTFSRL
-764 GLTVGKHIA
+764 GLTPGKHIA
-773 QKQVKIEDGKQLDVT
+773 QQEVNIEDGKRLDVT
-788 LDVPTFDVETYRA
+788 LDVPTFDVSAYRK
-801 ERGLTAG
+801 ERGLKAG
-808 SVIADSSAVVGAE
+808 SVISDQTAAVGVE
-821 TELRIHY
+821 TELRLHY
-828 ELKDS
+828 ELKDK
-833 QAAKIE
+833 QKAKIE

-854 REAGASSD
+854 RIAGDGDVASVLYGS
-862 AMWANTTWEGDNLV
+862 WEGDTFV
-876 LNMKKGMGADVFVRF
+876 LDMEACTAADVFVRF
-891 KPKAAG
+891 KVKAAG
-897 IYAVSPLITL
+897 NYAISPLITL

-917 TLEVSGSR
+917 TLEVSTSR
-925 IEADNTDVHSLL
+925 IEVDNTNVHSLL
-937 GNVAYVYAAPGKSVQ
+937 SNVAYVYAATGKSVQ
-952 LTVGTGSSA
+952 LTVGSGASA
-961 AKYTGKTN
+961 KIYTGKTN
-969 KLGRAK
+969 KLGRVK
-975 IEYDLPQDTLAA
+975 IKYDLPQDTLAA
-987 ERVTLEARVGSTDV
+987 ERVMLEARVGSSD
-1001 AAAAAEV
+1001 AAAAAAGV

-1030 GGTQNLVK
+1030 GETQNLVK

-1092 PLTQKSRE
+1092 PLKQKSRE
-1100 GTRVRYVAEYVDE
+1100 GTRVRYAAEYVDE
-1113 GYLKL
+1113 GYLEL
-1118 LDEFNKANDSTYVN
+1118 LDEQQKSNSHNVQV
-1132 CGNIEQIFMQ
+1132 GNFEKIFMP

-1148 NATLI
+1148 NAQLMT
-1153 PMLSFDANASA
+1153 MLGFDANASA

-1176 EFSNAVQQWHEYMMD
+1176 EFSSAVQQWHEYMMD
-1191 NSFNG
+1191 NSFND
-1196 VDEAFNDAID
+1196 VDQDFNDAID

-1218 DGKEDEAQGGAA
+1218 DEKDDEAGADDEAQGGRA
-1230 RKARRAPAASD
+1230 REARRAAAART
-1241 GEGDDAGNDEAAQFA
+1241 GEGEENGNDEATQFA

-1264 GSAALLT
+1264 GSSALLT

-1284 IFEDAYGTSEDWY
+1284 IFEDAYGTNEDWY
-1297 QELAAAQGAN
+1297 RELAAAQGTN
-1307 AADAAAIKELVDH
+1307 AADAAAIQDLVDH
-1320 ASRAEFIA
+1320 ASRAEFITK
-1328 QQAEDLVGQSMGI
+1328 QAENLVGQSMGI
-1341 GQLNQ
+1341 GRLNQ
-1346 CGSWNDATAAAL
+1346 YGSWNEAAAAAL

-1368 YNGQSTNG
+1368 YKGQSTSG
-1376 FNDLGQALGS
+1376 FSDLGQALGS

-1431 FNSIA
+1431 FNSIG

-1454 LNNSKVRGWLMAWK
+1454 LNNSTIRGWLMAW
-1468 RNGDVSA
+1468 RLNGDVSA

-1698 NVAAK
+1698 NVPAK

-1724 TVELWSAD
+1724 TVELWSAY

-1833 VALCAQGLGDVRYTW
+1833 VALCAQGLGDVTYKW

-1864 RIRYADAR
+1864 RIRYADAC
-1872 EAGSTVAFELDGAR
+1872 EVGSTVAFELDGAR

-1893 ARWASGELVVGV
+1893 PRWASGELVVGV

-1914 EQAVTMLDG
+1914 EQAVTMLEG
-1923 SDFELVAHVTDKAG
+1923 GDFELVAHVTDKAG

-1945 SVGLESSAICSVDAI
+1945 SVGLESSAICSVDAT

-1991 ALSEQV
+1991 ALSKQV
-1997 DVRVSAEAVRPARP
+1997 DVRVSAEVVRPARP

-2072 DSNMYMRIAAQR
+2072 DSNMYVRIAAQR

-2107 PEPEPEPEPTPE
+2107 PEPEPTPE
-2119 PDPAPGDGEQ
+2119 PDPTPGDGEQ
-2129 GGGADGSG
+2129 GGGTDGSG
-2137 GTGVPAGGS
+2137 GAGVPAGS
-2146 ASTMTTVTT
+2146 STSTTTTVTT
-2155 NKSKGKGKNGKKSGG
+2155 DKSKGKGENGKKSGG
-2170 TELAGTGDSAAMTV
+2170 TELASTGDSAAMTV
-2184 AALGNAG
+2184 AALGIAG
-2191 ATVAAAGSAAT
+2191 AIVAAAGIAAT
-2202 TRRKREGLATA
+2202 KRRKR
-2213 PILGFCKISIC
+2213 
-2224 NTKLPK
+2224 
-2230 MAPGVTDR
+2230 
-2238 DELSGRQ
+2238 
-2245 PNVLICN
+2245 
-2252 T
+2252 

>member
-14 TIAAVTLTMVTGSLP
+14 TVATVTLAMVTGSLP
-29 VGAFAEVLTTDSTFV
+29 VGAFAEALTTDDAFV
-44 QTDNGQAADAAPA
+44 QMDAAGEIDDNAAADVVLSPDAADAAA
-57 DSADAQ
+57 
-63 TSDSASADPAPD
+63 
-75 AGAADPTVLDTGDTP
+75 LDTGDTP
-90 TPPAS
+90 TPPVS
-95 EIASAAGLTGA
+95 EIASAAGLAGA
-106 GQTESTPAGTLA
+106 GQTENTPVGTLA
-118 TDLVEGKELAEQQKQ
+118 TDLVEGKELAEQQTQ
-133 EEASGAEA
+133 EENANAEA
-141 TWNEDLGLWMT
+141 VWNEDLGYWET
-152 SKGATGVKDEYDDGY
+152 SKGAAGVKVEGDNGY
-167 VAGEQT
+167 VEGEQT
-173 PAQYYFSIDSLT
+173 PAQYYFSIDSLSG
-185 NEISIEYGDA
+185 EITIEKADS
-195 GITTLEVPS
+195 GITSLEVPS
-204 TIDDKNVVS
+204 TIDGKNVVAVES
-213 LTGMGSAALT
+213 LGFDNAALT
-223 SITFAPNSHVR
+223 SFTFAADTHVR
-234 SVGGLGG
+234 KLNGLGG

-248 LPDSVE
+248 LPDSLE
-254 ELKSYAFY
+254 ELGDGAFY
-262 KSKTLQ
+262 KCKMLE

-278 TTIPE
+278 SAIPDN
-283 QAFKEC
+283 AFTGC
-289 EQLDDKVVA
+289 EKLDDDVVT
-298 TLPPSVKT
+298 TLPPSVKF
-306 IDYLAFAYCGVP
+306 IGYLAFSDCGVP
-318 QFYVSDTTVLTF
+318 ASVIVGETKLPF
-330 TQINVPGTVERIERN
+330 TQINVPGTVETIERY
-345 AFDGCS
+345 AFYQCS
-351 HVSSVTI
+351 HVTSVTI
-358 GDGVKYIGAHAFAS
+358 GDGVKYIGNNAFAY

-381 IVLPKSVEM
+381 IALPKSVEK
-390 IEWGA
+390 IEWRA
-395 SENTRYGND
+395 FENTRNSSIVGGGSETRHN
-404 TIHHAVALRVMNPD
+404 AVTLRVMNPD
-418 LQFGEAGYPG
+418 LQLGEAGYSG
-428 DYNERVTIDGVTYA
+428 DYDERVTIDGVTYA
-442 IPFSEGQT
+442 IPFGEGQT

-471 VADRKDSV
+471 VADRKDSA

-488 EWMGEAAQVTGKLP
+488 VWMDEAVRVVGKLP
-502 QGATAT
+502 EGASAALT
-508 LVQAGQSTPPA
+508 QAGDTKQLA
-519 VGDDGSFTADA
+519 VARDGTVDVEA
-530 LSKTAATLRIS
+530 LPKTAATLRIS
-541 LSGYYDMVLA
+541 LAGHYDMVLTRTA
-551 RPGDQ
+551 EQ
-556 MTGTW
+556 MGATW
-561 NIGEIKAEDFT
+561 DIGEIKAADFT
-572 KIPASRAIEL
+572 KIPASRIIEL
-582 NVGYL
+582 DVGYN
-587 EPVAGQDKTERIELD
+587 EQVAGQDKTERIELD
-602 SLDNIGLTVKSGGKT
+602 SLDGIDVTVKSGGKT
-617 LKPAKGD
+617 LKPAKDG

-630 IQGTALVVSQAI
+630 IQGTALVVSQDI
-642 ADADQDLEITLE
+642 ADADEELEITLK
-654 PKDSLKLGGATA
+654 PKDSLKLTGTSA
-666 TVKPSAGKVD
+666 TVKPSAGKVA
-676 IDLKPW
+676 IDLNAW
-682 GTAAVTTKGDYQ
+682 GSVTIATKGDYQ
-694 GANRVLV
+694 GVNRVLV
-701 FRTSDGKLVA
+701 FRKSDGKVVA
-711 DGVTYLMGYEDD
+711 DGVTYLVGYEDD
-723 GITPIMKAETPR
+723 GTTPIMKVDTPR
-735 LKAGSY
+735 LKAGAY
-741 TIVAFNKTSYDI
+741 TIVAMNKTGFDVT
-753 QATSYSTFSRL
+753 ATSYSTFSRL
-764 GLTVGKHIA
+764 GLTPGKHIA
-773 QKQVKIEDGKQLDVT
+773 QQEVNIEDGKRLDVT
-788 LDVPTFDVETYRA
+788 LDVPTFDVSAYRK
-801 ERGLTAG
+801 ERGLKAG
-808 SVIADSSAVVGAE
+808 SVISDQTAAVGVE
-821 TELRIHY
+821 TELRLHY
-828 ELKDS
+828 ELKDK
-833 QAAKIE
+833 QKAKIE

-854 REAGASSD
+854 CIAGDGDVASVLYGS
-862 AMWANTTWEGDNLV
+862 WEGDTFV
-876 LNMKKGMGADVFVRF
+876 LDMEACTAADVFVRF
-891 KPKAAG
+891 KVKAAG
-897 IYAVSPLITL
+897 TYAISPLITL

-917 TLEVSGSR
+917 TLEVNTSR
-925 IEADNTDVHSLL
+925 IEVDNTNVHSLL

-952 LTVGTGSSA
+952 LTVGTGASA
-961 AKYTGKTN
+961 VKYTGKTN

-1001 AAAAAEV
+1001 AAAAADV

-1014 RYVPGASVWNF
+1014 RYVPGASVWSF

-1092 PLTQKSRE
+1092 PLKQKSRE
-1100 GTRVRYVAEYVDE
+1100 GTRVRYAAEYVDE
-1113 GYLKL
+1113 GYLEL
-1118 LDEFNKANDSTYVN
+1118 LDEQQKSNSHNVQV
-1132 CGNIEQIFMQ
+1132 GNFEKIFMP

-1148 NATLI
+1148 NAQLMT
-1153 PMLSFDANASA
+1153 MLSFDANASA

-1176 EFSNAVQQWHEYMMD
+1176 EFSSAVQQWHEYMMD
-1191 NSFNG
+1191 NSFND
-1196 VDEAFNDAID
+1196 VDQDFNDAID

-1218 DGKEDEAQGGAA
+1218 DEKDDEAGADDEAQGGRA
-1230 RKARRAPAASD
+1230 RKARRAAAART
-1241 GEGDDAGNDEAAQFA
+1241 GEGEENGNDEAAQFA

-1264 GSAALLT
+1264 GSSALLT

-1297 QELAAAQGAN
+1297 QELAAAQGTN
-1307 AADAAAIKELVDH
+1307 AADAAAIKDLVDH
-1320 ASRAEFIA
+1320 ASRAEFIT
-1328 QQAEDLVGQSMGI
+1328 QQAEDLVGQSLGI

-1346 CGSWNDATAAAL
+1346 YGSWNDATAAAL

-1368 YNGQSTNG
+1368 YKGQSTSG
-1376 FNDLGQALGS
+1376 FSDLGQALGS

-1431 FNSIA
+1431 FNSIG
-1436 MQCDILDNLYDN
+1436 MQCDILNNLYDN

-1468 RNGDVSA
+1468 LNGDVSA

-1598 TDVAVGSIMTIA
+1598 TDVAVGSVMTIA

-1732 DAAGTNAVRW
+1732 DADGTNAVRW
-1742 DAEEYEQDNPLA
+1742 DAEEYEQANPLA

-1768 WYQVRVTKDGYEEA
+1768 WYQVRVTKDGYEET

-1797 IGLVSTAAPEVAS
+1797 IALVSTSAPEVAA
-1810 AHAYTDCIEVEFA
+1810 AHAYTDCVEIEFT
-1823 QYMDASDDAL
+1823 QYMDASDDA
-1833 VALCAQGLGDVRYTW
+1833 VAALDAQGLGDVTYKW
-1848 LDKQDDPN
+1848 LDKQDDPD

-1864 RIRYADAR
+1864 RICYADAR
-1872 EAGSTVAFELDGAR
+1872 EAGSTVAFDLDGAR

-1893 ARWASGELVVGV
+1893 SAWASGELTVGM

-1914 EQAVTMLDG
+1914 EQAVTMLEGD
-1923 SDFELVAHVTDKAG
+1923 DFELVAHVTDKDG
-1937 KPFAGAKV
+1937 KPLTGVTV
-1945 SVGLESSAICSVDAI
+1945 SVGLDSEAICSADAM

-1966 DGAATFVLHGALPGL
+1966 DGAATFMLHGALPGL

-1986 AVDGT
+1986 TVDGT
-1991 ALSEQV
+1991 ALSKQV
-1997 DVRVSAEAVRPARP
+1997 DVRVSAEAVRPVRP
-2011 VATIGA
+2011 VAVIGG

-2036 KLELSAEDGTTI
+2036 KLELSAEEGATI
-2048 WYTTNDTCPCRDE
+2048 WYTTNDTCPCKDD
-2061 GRVKYT
+2061 GRVEYT
-2067 EPIAL
+2067 GPVTL
-2072 DSNMYMRIAAQR
+2072 DRNMYVRIAAQR

-2099 ITVTDEAA
+2099 ITVTDEA
-2107 PEPEPEPEPTPE
+2107 EPEPEPTPE
-2119 PDPAPGDGEQ
+2119 PQPQPTPGGGEQ
-2129 GGGADGSG
+2129 GGGT
-2137 GTGVPAGGS
+2137 GTATGGS
-2146 ASTMTTVTT
+2146 TSTTTTVTT
-2155 NKSKGKGKNGKKSGG
+2155 SKSKGKDKNGKKPDGAK
-2170 TELAGTGDSAAMTV
+2170 LANTGDDTGMTV
-2184 AALGNAG
+2184 VALGIAG
-2191 ATVAAAGSAAT
+2191 ATVVAAGIAAT
-2202 TRRKREGLATA
+2202 KRRKR
-2213 PILGFCKISIC
+2213 
-2224 NTKLPK
+2224 
-2230 MAPGVTDR
+2230 
-2238 DELSGRQ
+2238 
-2245 PNVLICN
+2245 
-2252 T
+2252 

>member
-14 TIAAVTLTMVTGSLP
+14 TVATVTLAMVTGSLP
-29 VGAFAEVLTTDSTFV
+29 VGAFAEALTTDDAFV
-44 QTDNGQAADAAPA
+44 QMDAAGEIDDNAAADVVLSPDAADAAA
-57 DSADAQ
+57 LDA
-63 TSDSASADPAPD
+63 
-75 AGAADPTVLDTGDTP
+75 GDTP
-90 TPPAS
+90 TPPVS

-106 GQTESTPAGTLA
+106 GQTENTPVGTLA
-118 TDLVEGKELAEQQKQ
+118 TDLVEGKELAEQQTQ
-133 EEASGAEA
+133 EENANAEA
-141 TWNEDLGLWMT
+141 VWNEDLGYWET
-152 SKGATGVKDEYDDGY
+152 SKGAAGVKVEGDNGY
-167 VAGEQT
+167 VEGEQT
-173 PAQYYFSIDSLT
+173 PAQYYFSIDSLSG
-185 NEISIEYGDA
+185 EITIEKADS
-195 GITTLEVPS
+195 GITSLEVPS
-204 TIDDKNVVS
+204 TIDGKNVVAVES
-213 LTGMGSAALT
+213 LGYDNAALT
-223 SITFAPNSHVR
+223 SFTFAADIHVR
-234 SVGGLGG
+234 KLNGLGG

-248 LPDSVE
+248 LPDSLE
-254 ELKSYAFY
+254 ELGDGAFY
-262 KSKTLQ
+262 KCKMLEM
-268 TVTWPNNAAF
+268 VTWPNNAAF
-278 TTIPE
+278 SAIPDN
-283 QAFKEC
+283 AFTGC
-289 EQLDDKVVA
+289 EKLDDDVVT
-298 TLPPSVKT
+298 TLPPSVKS
-306 IDYLAFAYCGVP
+306 IGYLAFSDCGVP
-318 QFYVSDTTVLTF
+318 ASVIVGETKLPF
-330 TQINVPGTVERIERN
+330 TQINVPGTVETIERY
-345 AFDGCS
+345 AFYQCS
-351 HVSSVTI
+351 HVTSVTI
-358 GDGVKYIGAHAFAS
+358 GDGVKYIGNNAFAY

-381 IVLPKSVEM
+381 IALPKSVEK
-390 IEWGA
+390 IEWRA
-395 SENTRYGND
+395 FENTRNSSIVGGGSETRHN
-404 TIHHAVALRVMNPD
+404 AVTLRVMNPD
-418 LQFGEAGYPG
+418 LQLGEAGYSG
-428 DYNERVTIDGVTYA
+428 DYDERVTIDGVTYA
-442 IPFSEGQT
+442 IPFGEGQT

-471 VADRKDSV
+471 VADRKDSA

-488 EWMGEAAQVTGKLP
+488 VWMDEAVRVVGKLP
-502 QGATAT
+502 EGASAALT
-508 LVQAGQSTPPA
+508 QAGDTKQLA
-519 VGDDGSFTADA
+519 VAKDGTVDVEA
-530 LSKTAATLRIS
+530 LPKTAATLRIS
-541 LSGYYDMVLA
+541 LAGHYDMVLTRTA
-551 RPGDQ
+551 EQ
-556 MTGTW
+556 MGATW
-561 NIGEIKAEDFT
+561 DIGEIKAADFT
-572 KIPASRAIEL
+572 KIPASRIIEL
-582 NVGYL
+582 DVGYN
-587 EPVAGQDKTERIELD
+587 EQVAGQDKTERIELD
-602 SLDNIGLTVKSGGKT
+602 SLDGIDVTVKSGGKT
-617 LKPAKGD
+617 LKPAKDG

-630 IQGTALVVSQAI
+630 IQGTALVVSQDI
-642 ADADQDLEITLE
+642 ADADEELEITLK
-654 PKDSLKLGGATA
+654 PKDSLKLTGTSA
-666 TVKPSAGKVD
+666 TVKPSAGKVA
-676 IDLKPW
+676 IDLNAW
-682 GTAAVTTKGDYQ
+682 GSVTIATKGDYQ
-694 GANRVLV
+694 GVNRVLV
-701 FRTSDGKLVA
+701 FRKSDGKVVA
-711 DGVTYLMGYEDD
+711 DGVTYLVGYEDD
-723 GITPIMKAETPR
+723 GTTPIMKVDTPR
-735 LKAGSY
+735 LKAGAY
-741 TIVAFNKTSYDI
+741 TIVAMNKTGFDVT
-753 QATSYSTFSRL
+753 ATSYSTFSRL
-764 GLTVGKHIA
+764 GLTPGKHIA
-773 QKQVKIEDGKQLDVT
+773 QQEVNIEDGKRLDVT
-788 LDVPTFDVETYRA
+788 LDVPTFDVSAYRK
-801 ERGLTAG
+801 ERGLKAG
-808 SVIADSSAVVGAE
+808 SVISDQTAAVGVE
-821 TELRIHY
+821 TELRLHY
-828 ELKDS
+828 ELKDK
-833 QAAKIE
+833 QKAKIE

-854 REAGASSD
+854 RIAGDGDVASVLYGS
-862 AMWANTTWEGDNLV
+862 WEGDTFV
-876 LNMKKGMGADVFVRF
+876 LDMEACTAADVFVRF
-891 KPKAAG
+891 KVKAADN
-897 IYAVSPLITL
+897 YAISPLITL
-907 GEVTLPLGST
+907 GEVTLPLGTT
-917 TLEVSGSR
+917 TLEVSTSR
-925 IEADNTDVHSLL
+925 IEVDNTNVHSLL

-952 LTVGTGSSA
+952 LTVGTGDSA
-961 AKYTGKTN
+961 VTYAGKTN
-969 KLGRAK
+969 KLGRVK

-987 ERVTLEARVGSTDV
+987 ERVMLEARVGSTE
-1001 AAAAAEV
+1001 AAAAAADA

-1092 PLTQKSRE
+1092 PLSKKSCE
-1100 GTRVRYVAEYVDE
+1100 GTRVRYAAEYVDE
-1113 GYLKL
+1113 GYLEL
-1118 LDEFNKANDSTYVN
+1118 LDEQQKSNSHNVQV
-1132 CGNIEQIFMQ
+1132 GNFEKIFMP

-1148 NATLI
+1148 NAQLMT
-1153 PMLSFDANASA
+1153 MLSFDANASA

-1191 NSFNG
+1191 NSFND
-1196 VDEAFNDAID
+1196 VDQDFNDAID

-1218 DGKEDEAQGGAA
+1218 DGKEDESENAGGGA
-1230 RKARRAPAASD
+1230 RKARCAPAARG
-1241 GEGDDAGNDEAAQFA
+1241 GEGESGTDSEAAQFA

-1264 GSAALLT
+1264 GSSALLT

-1346 CGSWNDATAAAL
+1346 YGSWNDATVAAL

-1368 YNGQSTNG
+1368 YNGQSTSG

-1401 KVAAPDGEQ
+1401 KAAAPDGEQ

-1436 MQCDILDNLYDN
+1436 MQCDILDDLYDN

-1710 VVYEGLLSNTVEGA
+1710 VVYEGLLSNTVGGA
-1724 TVELWSAD
+1724 TVELWSAY

-1797 IGLVSTAAPEVAS
+1797 IGLVSTAAPEVVS
-1810 AHAYTDCIEVEFA
+1810 AHAYTDCVEVEFA
-1823 QYMDASDDAL
+1823 QYMDASDDTLA
-1833 VALCAQGLGDVRYTW
+1833 ALCVQGLGDVTYAW

-1864 RIRYADAR
+1864 RIRYADAC

-1923 SDFELVAHVTDKAG
+1923 GDFELVAHVTDKAG

-1945 SVGLESSAICSVDAI
+1945 SVGLESSAICSVDAT

-1986 AVDGT
+1986 TVDDT
-1991 ALSEQV
+1991 VLSKQV

-2072 DSNMYMRIAAQR
+2072 DSNMYVRIAAQR

-2099 ITVTDEAA
+2099 ITVTDEAV
-2107 PEPEPEPEPTPE
+2107 PEPTPDPE
-2119 PDPAPGDGEQ
+2119 PTPGDGEQ

-2146 ASTMTTVTT
+2146 TSTTTTVTT
-2155 NKSKGKGKNGKKSGG
+2155 DKPKGKGENGKKSGG
-2170 TELAGTGDSAAMTV
+2170 AELASTGDSAAMTV
-2184 AALGNAG
+2184 AALGIAG
-2191 ATVAAAGSAAT
+2191 ATVAAAGIAAT
-2202 TRRKREGLATA
+2202 KRRKR
-2213 PILGFCKISIC
+2213 
-2224 NTKLPK
+2224 
-2230 MAPGVTDR
+2230 
-2238 DELSGRQ
+2238 
-2245 PNVLICN
+2245 
-2252 T
+2252 

>member
-1 MRWTTVRALCRRL
+1 MRWTTVRALCCRL
-14 TIAAVTLTMVTGSLP
+14 TVVAVTLTMMTGSLP
-29 VGAFAEVLTTDSTFV
+29 AGAFAEALNTDGTFV
-44 QTDNGQAADAAPA
+44 QTDNGQAGDAASA

-63 TSDSASADPAPD
+63 TSDSASAGPMPD
-75 AGAADPTVLDTGDTP
+75 AGAADPTVLDTGDAP

-133 EEASGAEA
+133 EETAEAEA

-152 SKGATGVKDEYDDGY
+152 SKGATGVKGEYDDGY

-204 TIDDKNVVS
+204 TIDGKHVVS

-223 SITFAPNSHVR
+223 SITFAPDSHIR

-241 SSIKEIA
+241 SSIKEIT

-254 ELKSYAFY
+254 ELGWNAFTG
-262 KSKTLQ
+262 SKTLQ

-283 QAFKEC
+283 QAFEGC

-306 IDYLAFAYCGVP
+306 IDYRAFANCGVP

-330 TQINVPGTVERIERN
+330 TQINVPGTVERIERY

-358 GDGVKYIGAHAFAS
+358 GDGVKYIGAHAFTYLS
-372 LDPAIAGKE
+372 PKLAGKE
-381 IVLPKSVEM
+381 IVLPKSVQSIDLEPFD
-390 IEWGA
+390 
-395 SENTRYGND
+395 NTRITSSAGSSTTN
-404 TIHHAVALRVMNPD
+404 HNAVALRIMNPD
-418 LQFGEAGYPG
+418 VKLEEAGLYT
-428 DYNERVTIDGVTYA
+428 NNVTIDGVDYSM
-442 IPFSEGQT
+442 PFSEGQT

-462 SMVKKLADA
+462 SMIKKIADA
-471 VADRKDSV
+471 VADRKDSA
-479 DSSKPAYTF
+479 DPSRPAYTF
-488 EWMGEAAQVTGKLP
+488 EWMGEAAQITGKLP
-502 QGATAT
+502 QGAAAV
-508 LVQAGQSTPPA
+508 LVQAGQSTPLA

-582 NVGYL
+582 NVAYL

-602 SLDNIGLTVKSGGKT
+602 NLDNIDLTVKSGGKT

-624 KENDYR
+624 KENDFR

-654 PKDSLKLGGATA
+654 PKDRLKLGGATA

-682 GTAAVTTKGDYQ
+682 GTATVTTKGDYQ

-723 GITPIMKAETPR
+723 GTTPIMKAGTPR
-735 LKAGSY
+735 LKAGSH

-764 GLTVGKHIA
+764 GLTVGEHIA

-808 SVIADSSAVVGAE
+808 SVIADSSAVVGVE

-828 ELKDS
+828 ELKNS

-839 IPLAKDAVEDVSAGA
+839 IPLAKDAVEDVSAGS
-854 REAGASSD
+854 REAVASSD
-862 AMWANTTWEGDNLV
+862 AGWVGTTWEGDNLV
-876 LNMKKGMGADVFVRF
+876 LDMKKGMGADVFVRF

-897 IYAVSPLITL
+897 IYAISPLITL

-925 IEADNTDVHSLL
+925 IEVDSTDVHSLL

-952 LTVGTGSSA
+952 LTVGTGASA

-1008 TARNYV
+1008 AARNYV

-1030 GGTQNLVK
+1030 GGTQSLVK

-1132 CGNIEQIFMQ
+1132 CGNFEQIFMP

-1148 NATLI
+1148 NAQLMT
-1153 PMLSFDANASA
+1153 MLSFDANASA

-1191 NSFNG
+1191 NSFND

-1212 FAEEDK
+1212 FAEEEKGGK
-1218 DGKEDEAQGGAA
+1218 DEGGNA
-1230 RKARRAPAASD
+1230 RKVRRAPAASD
-1241 GEGDDAGNDEAAQFA
+1241 GKGDDADNDEAAQFA

-1264 GSAALLT
+1264 GSSALLT
-1271 QQGDSYGVNVDKM
+1271 KQGDSYGVNVDKM
-1284 IFEDAYGTSEDWY
+1284 IFEDAYGTGEDWY

-1341 GQLNQ
+1341 GQLSQ
-1346 CGSWNDATAAAL
+1346 YGSWNDATAAAL

-1368 YNGQSTNG
+1368 YNGQSTSG

-1454 LNNSKVRGWLMAWK
+1454 LNNSTIRGWLMAWK

-1648 DVACEQVER
+1648 DVACERVER

-1670 TDAEVYKANK
+1670 TDAEVYNANK

-1698 NVAAK
+1698 HVAAK

-1732 DAAGTNAVRW
+1732 DAAGTNATRW

-1754 TGADGAYNWNTPTG
+1754 TGADGAYNWNTPAG

-1782 RSAWLRVPPIQTEVN
+1782 CSAWLRVPPIQTEVN

-1833 VALCAQGLGDVRYTW
+1833 VALCAQGLGDVTYTW

-1872 EAGSTVAFELDGAR
+1872 EAGSTVAFELDGVR

-1893 ARWASGELVVGV
+1893 SRWASGELAVGV
-1905 RADKLKLNV
+1905 RADRLKLNV
-1914 EQAVTMLDG
+1914 EQAVTMLEG
-1923 SDFELVAHVTDKAG
+1923 GDFKLVAYVTDKAG

-1945 SVGLESSAICSVDAI
+1945 SVGLESSAICSVDAT

-1991 ALSEQV
+1991 ALSKQV

-2011 VATIGA
+2011 AATIGA
-2017 TTFGAWSPKENYIT
+2017 TTFGSWSPKENYIT

-2036 KLELSAEDGTTI
+2036 KLELSAEDDATI

-2061 GRVKYT
+2061 GRVKYI

-2072 DSNMYMRIAAQR
+2072 DSNMYVRIAAQR

-2099 ITVTDEAA
+2099 ITVTDEAVPEPKPEPG
-2107 PEPEPEPEPTPE
+2107 PEPEPKPEPKPTP
-2119 PDPAPGDGEQ
+2119 GGGEQ

-2137 GTGVPAGGS
+2137 GTGAPAGGS
-2146 ASTMTTVTT
+2146 TSTTTTVTT
-2155 NKSKGKGKNGKKSGG
+2155 DKSKGKGESGKKSGG
-2170 TELAGTGDSAAMTV
+2170 TELASTGDSAAMTV
-2184 AALGNAG
+2184 AALGIAG
-2191 ATVAAAGSAAT
+2191 ATVAAAGVAVT
-2202 TRRKREGLATA
+2202 KRRKR
-2213 PILGFCKISIC
+2213 
-2224 NTKLPK
+2224 
-2230 MAPGVTDR
+2230 
-2238 DELSGRQ
+2238 
-2245 PNVLICN
+2245 
-2252 T
+2252 

>member
-14 TIAAVTLTMVTGSLP
+14 TVAAVTLTMVTGSLP
-29 VGAFAEVLTTDSTFV
+29 AGAFAETLTTDGAFV
-44 QTDNGQAADAAPA
+44 QTDNGQVADAAPA

-63 TSDSASADPAPD
+63 TSGSASADLAAD
-75 AGAADPTVLDTGDTP
+75 AGAADPTVLDADDTP

-106 GQTESTPAGTLA
+106 GQTESTPVGTLA

-133 EEASGAEA
+133 EETAEAEA

-234 SVGGLGG
+234 SVGGSGG

-289 EQLDDKVVA
+289 EQLDDNVVA

-381 IVLPKSVEM
+381 IALPKSVEM

-395 SENTRYGND
+395 FENTRYGNEMN
-404 TIHHAVALRVMNPD
+404 HNAVALRVMNPD
-418 LQFGEAGYPG
+418 LQFGEAGYSG

-502 QGATAT
+502 QSATAT
-508 LVQAGQSTPPA
+508 LVQAGQSTPLA

-572 KIPASRAIEL
+572 KIPTSRAIEL
-582 NVGYL
+582 NVAYL

-602 SLDNIGLTVKSGGKT
+602 SLDNIDLTVKSGGKT

-624 KENDYR
+624 KENDFR

-682 GTAAVTTKGDYQ
+682 GTATVTTKGDYQ

-723 GITPIMKAETPR
+723 GTTPIMKAETPR

-808 SVIADSSAVVGAE
+808 SVIADSSAIVGVE
-821 TELRIHY
+821 TELRIHF
-828 ELKDS
+828 ELKGS

-862 AMWANTTWEGDNLV
+862 AMWADTTWEGDNLV
-876 LNMKKGMGADVFVRF
+876 LDMRKGMGADVFVRF

-925 IEADNTDVHSLL
+925 IEVDNTDVHSLL

-987 ERVTLEARVGSTDV
+987 ERVTLEARVGSTNV

-1071 EEAADTLD
+1071 EEAVDTLD

-1132 CGNIEQIFMQ
+1132 CGNFEQIFMP

-1148 NATLI
+1148 NAQLMT
-1153 PMLSFDANASA
+1153 MLSFDANASA

-1191 NSFNG
+1191 NSFND

-1341 GQLNQ
+1341 GRLNQ
-1346 CGSWNDATAAAL
+1346 YGSWNDATAAAL

-1368 YNGQSTNG
+1368 YNGQSTSG

-1415 SEFIEN
+1415 SELSRTPITTRTRRFCLTR
-1421 SNNNK
+1421 SPCS
-1426 NQALL
+1426 AT
-1431 FNSIA
+1431 FWTTCTTTGMWSIA
-1436 MQCDILDNLYDN
+1436 
-1448 WNVVHS
+1448 
-1454 LNNSKVRGWLMAWK
+1454 
-1468 RNGDVSA
+1468 
-1475 HMKLIRTIRSLKSYK
+1475 
-1490 IECEMFGQ
+1490 
-1498 VFKTD
+1498 
-1503 AWKAAGQAFP
+1503 
-1513 AATQGI
+1513 
-1519 GIFTGIY
+1519 
-1526 GVNDASKNWENVNVR
+1526 
-1541 MQKVKGEREGYELQ
+1541 
-1555 HTRLLAKPEK
+1555 
-1565 TEDDWKCIYALR
+1565 
-1577 DAMEKARAFE
+1577 
-1587 DLLYRQLCHDS
+1587 S
-1598 TDVAVGSIMTIA
+1598 T
-1610 GVLTAGSAGTVV
+1610 
-1622 GAAYDAASTSVGSER
+1622 
-1637 AIKLTNAECAY
+1637 
-1648 DVACEQVER
+1648 
-1657 ACQNRITVNWGEL
+1657 
-1670 TDAEVYKANK
+1670 
-1680 DGLISDEKM
+1680 
-1689 QSIFEARYR
+1689 
-1698 NVAAK
+1698 
-1703 AAPDPAG
+1703 
-1710 VVYEGLLSNTVEGA
+1710 
-1724 TVELWSAD
+1724 
-1732 DAAGTNAVRW
+1732 
-1742 DAEEYEQDNPLA
+1742 
-1754 TGADGAYNWNTPTG
+1754 TP
-1768 WYQVRVTKDGYEEA
+1768 R
-1782 RSAWLRVPPIQTEVN
+1782 
-1797 IGLVSTAAPEVAS
+1797 
-1810 AHAYTDCIEVEFA
+1810 C
-1823 QYMDASDDAL
+1823 
-1833 VALCAQGLGDVRYTW
+1833 
-1848 LDKQDDPN
+1848 
-1856 GKPLSRVL
+1856 
-1864 RIRYADAR
+1864 
-1872 EAGSTVAFELDGAR
+1872 
-1886 NYAGTAM
+1886 
-1893 ARWASGELVVGV
+1893 
-1905 RADKLKLNV
+1905 
-1914 EQAVTMLDG
+1914 
-1923 SDFELVAHVTDKAG
+1923 
-1937 KPFAGAKV
+1937 
-1945 SVGLESSAICSVDAI
+1945 
-1960 QAVTGE
+1960 
-1966 DGAATFVLHGALPGL
+1966 
-1981 TTLTA
+1981 
-1986 AVDGT
+1986 
-1991 ALSEQV
+1991 
-1997 DVRVSAEAVRPARP
+1997 
-2011 VATIGA
+2011 
-2017 TTFGAWSPKENYIT
+2017 
-2031 VPKGT
+2031 
-2036 KLELSAEDGTTI
+2036 
-2048 WYTTNDTCPCRDE
+2048 
-2061 GRVKYT
+2061 
-2067 EPIAL
+2067 
-2072 DSNMYMRIAAQR
+2072 
-2084 PGMSYSEYSERLNIT
+2084 
-2099 ITVTDEAA
+2099 
-2107 PEPEPEPEPTPE
+2107 
-2119 PDPAPGDGEQ
+2119 
-2129 GGGADGSG
+2129 ADGSW
-2137 GTGVPAGGS
+2137 PGS
-2146 ASTMTTVTT
+2146 AT
-2155 NKSKGKGKNGKKSGG
+2155 
-2170 TELAGTGDSAAMTV
+2170 
-2184 AALGNAG
+2184 
-2191 ATVAAAGSAAT
+2191 AT
-2202 TRRKREGLATA
+2202 
-2213 PILGFCKISIC
+2213 
-2224 NTKLPK
+2224 
-2230 MAPGVTDR
+2230 
-2238 DELSGRQ
+2238 
-2245 PNVLICN
+2245 
-2252 T
+2252 

>member
-1 MRWTTVRALCRRL
+1 MRWTAVRALCRRL
-14 TIAAVTLTMVTGSLP
+14 TVAAVTLTMVTGSLP
-29 VGAFAEVLTTDSTFV
+29 AGAFAETLTTDGTFV
-44 QTDNGQAADAAPA
+44 QTDNGQAADDAPT

-63 TSDSASADPAPD
+63 TPDSASVDPAPD
-75 AGAADPTVLDTGDTP
+75 AVAADPTVLDTGDTP
-90 TPPAS
+90 TPPDS

-118 TDLVEGKELAEQQKQ
+118 IDLVEGKEFAEQQKQ
-133 EEASGAEA
+133 EETAEAEA

-152 SKGATGVKDEYDDGY
+152 SKGATGVKGEYDDGY

-204 TIDDKNVVS
+204 TIDGKHVVS
-213 LTGMGSAALT
+213 LTGMGSATLT

-289 EQLDDKVVA
+289 EQLDDNVVA

-351 HVSSVTI
+351 FVSSVTI

-395 SENTRYGND
+395 FENTRYGNE
-404 TIHHAVALRVMNPD
+404 TNHNAVALRVMNPD
-418 LQFGEAGYPG
+418 LRFGEAGYPG

-502 QGATAT
+502 QSATAT
-508 LVQAGQSTPPA
+508 LVQAGQSTPLA

-587 EPVAGQDKTERIELD
+587 EPIVGQDKTERIELD
-602 SLDNIGLTVKSGGKT
+602 SLDKIDLTVKSGGKT

-624 KENDYR
+624 KENDFR

-654 PKDSLKLGGATA
+654 PKDSLRLGGATA

-682 GTAAVTTKGDYQ
+682 GTATVTTKGDYQ

-723 GITPIMKAETPR
+723 DTTPIMKAETPR

-773 QKQVKIEDGKQLDVT
+773 QKQVKIEDGKQLDMT
-788 LDVPTFDVETYRA
+788 LDVPAFDVEAYRA

-808 SVIADSSAVVGAE
+808 SVIADSSAVVGVE

-839 IPLAKDAVEDVSAGA
+839 IPLAKDAVEDASAGS
-854 REAGASSD
+854 RDPGDSSHTWWTD
-862 AMWANTTWEGDNLV
+862 ATWEGDNLV
-876 LNMKKGMGADVFVRF
+876 LDMKKGMGADVFVRF

-897 IYAVSPLITL
+897 IYAISPLITL

-925 IEADNTDVHSLL
+925 IEVDNTDVHSLL

-975 IEYDLPQDTLAA
+975 IEYELPQDTLAA

-1132 CGNIEQIFMQ
+1132 CGNFERIFMP

-1148 NATLI
+1148 NAQLMT
-1153 PMLSFDANASA
+1153 MLSFDANASA

-1191 NSFNG
+1191 NSFND

-1212 FAEEDK
+1212 LAEEDE
-1218 DGKEDEAQGGAA
+1218 DGKDEGGNA

-1241 GEGDDAGNDEAAQFA
+1241 GKGDDAGNDEAAQFA

-1264 GSAALLT
+1264 GSSALLT
-1271 QQGDSYGVNVDKM
+1271 KRGDSYGVNVDKM
-1284 IFEDAYGTSEDWY
+1284 IFEDAYGTGEDWY
-1297 QELAAAQGAN
+1297 QELASAQGAS

-1346 CGSWNDATAAAL
+1346 YGSWNDATAAAL

-1368 YNGQSTNG
+1368 YNGQSTSG

-1401 KVAAPDGEQ
+1401 KVAAPDGDE

-1454 LNNSKVRGWLMAWK
+1454 LNNSTIRGWLMAWK

-1503 AWKAAGQAFP
+1503 AWKAADRRFP
-1513 AATQGI
+1513 
-1519 GIFTGIY
+1519 
-1526 GVNDASKNWENVNVR
+1526 R
-1541 MQKVKGEREGYELQ
+1541 RP
-1555 HTRLLAKPEK
+1555 R
-1565 TEDDWKCIYALR
+1565 
-1577 DAMEKARAFE
+1577 
-1587 DLLYRQLCHDS
+1587 
-1598 TDVAVGSIMTIA
+1598 
-1610 GVLTAGSAGTVV
+1610 
-1622 GAAYDAASTSVGSER
+1622 
-1637 AIKLTNAECAY
+1637 
-1648 DVACEQVER
+1648 
-1657 ACQNRITVNWGEL
+1657 
-1670 TDAEVYKANK
+1670 
-1680 DGLISDEKM
+1680 
-1689 QSIFEARYR
+1689 
-1698 NVAAK
+1698 
-1703 AAPDPAG
+1703 
-1710 VVYEGLLSNTVEGA
+1710 
-1724 TVELWSAD
+1724 
-1732 DAAGTNAVRW
+1732 
-1742 DAEEYEQDNPLA
+1742 
-1754 TGADGAYNWNTPTG
+1754 
-1768 WYQVRVTKDGYEEA
+1768 
-1782 RSAWLRVPPIQTEVN
+1782 
-1797 IGLVSTAAPEVAS
+1797 AS
-1810 AHAYTDCIEVEFA
+1810 A
-1823 QYMDASDDAL
+1823 SL
-1833 VALCAQGLGDVRYTW
+1833 
-1848 LDKQDDPN
+1848 P
-1856 GKPLSRVL
+1856 
-1864 RIRYADAR
+1864 
-1872 EAGSTVAFELDGAR
+1872 AF
-1886 NYAGTAM
+1886 TA
-1893 ARWASGELVVGV
+1893 
-1905 RADKLKLNV
+1905 
-1914 EQAVTMLDG
+1914 
-1923 SDFELVAHVTDKAG
+1923 
-1937 KPFAGAKV
+1937 
-1945 SVGLESSAICSVDAI
+1945 
-1960 QAVTGE
+1960 
-1966 DGAATFVLHGALPGL
+1966 
-1981 TTLTA
+1981 
-1986 AVDGT
+1986 
-1991 ALSEQV
+1991 
-1997 DVRVSAEAVRPARP
+1997 
-2011 VATIGA
+2011 
-2017 TTFGAWSPKENYIT
+2017 
-2031 VPKGT
+2031 
-2036 KLELSAEDGTTI
+2036 
-2048 WYTTNDTCPCRDE
+2048 
-2061 GRVKYT
+2061 
-2067 EPIAL
+2067 
-2072 DSNMYMRIAAQR
+2072 
-2084 PGMSYSEYSERLNIT
+2084 
-2099 ITVTDEAA
+2099 
-2107 PEPEPEPEPTPE
+2107 
-2119 PDPAPGDGEQ
+2119 
-2129 GGGADGSG
+2129 
-2137 GTGVPAGGS
+2137 
-2146 ASTMTTVTT
+2146 
-2155 NKSKGKGKNGKKSGG
+2155 
-2170 TELAGTGDSAAMTV
+2170 
-2184 AALGNAG
+2184 
-2191 ATVAAAGSAAT
+2191 
-2202 TRRKREGLATA
+2202 
-2213 PILGFCKISIC
+2213 
-2224 NTKLPK
+2224 
-2230 MAPGVTDR
+2230 
-2238 DELSGRQ
+2238 
-2245 PNVLICN
+2245 
-2252 T
+2252 

>member
-14 TIAAVTLTMVTGSLP
+14 TIAAVALTMVTGSLP

-44 QTDNGQAADAAPA
+44 QTDVDQVDAADPADAAP
-57 DSADAQ
+57 DADA
-63 TSDSASADPAPD
+63 ANAADAAPD
-75 AGAADPTVLDTGDTP
+75 AGAADPTVPDTGDTP

-133 EEASGAEA
+133 EETAEAEA
-141 TWNEDLGLWMT
+141 TWNEELELWAT
-152 SKGATGVKDEYDDGY
+152 SKGATGVKGEYDDGY

-289 EQLDDKVVA
+289 EQLDDNVVA

-330 TQINVPGTVERIERN
+330 TQINVPGTVERIGPY
-345 AFDGCS
+345 AFNGCE

-358 GDGVKYIGAHAFAS
+358 GDGVKYIGAHAFTY
-372 LDPAIAGKE
+372 LDPALAGKE
-381 IVLPKSVEM
+381 IVVPKSVQSIDLEPFD
-390 IEWGA
+390 
-395 SENTRYGND
+395 NTRITSAAGSSTAN
-404 TIHHAVALRVMNPD
+404 HNAVTLRVMNPD
-418 LQFGEAGYPG
+418 IKLEEGGLYV
-428 DYNERVTIDGVTYA
+428 NNVTIDGVDYSM
-442 IPFSEGQT
+442 PFSEGQT

-502 QGATAT
+502 QSATAT
-508 LVQAGQSTPPA
+508 LVQAGQSTPLA

-541 LSGYYDMVLA
+541 LDGHYDMVLA

-587 EPVAGQDKTERIELD
+587 EPIVGQDKTERIELD
-602 SLDNIGLTVKSGGKT
+602 SLDSIDLTVKSGGKT

-624 KENDYR
+624 KENDFR

-642 ADADQDLEITLE
+642 ADADQDLEISLE

-682 GTAAVTTKGDYQ
+682 GTATVTTKGDYQ

-711 DGVTYLMGYEDD
+711 DGVTYLVGYEDD
-723 GITPIMKAETPR
+723 GATPIMKAETPR

-808 SVIADSSAVVGAE
+808 SVIADSSAVVGVEA
-821 TELRIHY
+821 ELRVHY

-839 IPLAKDAVEDVSAGA
+839 IPLAKDAVEDVSAGS
-854 REAGASSD
+854 REAGDSSHTWWTD
-862 AMWANTTWEGDNLV
+862 ATWEGDNLV
-876 LNMKKGMGADVFVRF
+876 LDMKGGTGADVFVRF
-891 KPKAAG
+891 KPKTAG
-897 IYAVSPLITL
+897 IYAISPLITL

-925 IEADNTDVHSLL
+925 IEVDSTNVHSLL
-937 GNVAYVYAAPGKSVQ
+937 SNVAYVYAAPGKSVQ
-952 LTVGTGSSA
+952 LTVGTGASA

-987 ERVTLEARVGSTDV
+987 ERVTLETRVGTTDV

-1030 GGTQNLVK
+1030 GGTQSLVK

-1092 PLTQKSRE
+1092 PLTQKSCE
-1100 GTRVRYVAEYVDE
+1100 GTHVRYVAEYVDE

-1132 CGNIEQIFMQ
+1132 CGNFEQIFMP

-1148 NATLI
+1148 NAQLMT
-1153 PMLSFDANASA
+1153 MLSFDANASA

-1191 NSFNG
+1191 NSFND

-1212 FAEEDK
+1212 LDEEDEG
-1218 DGKEDEAQGGAA
+1218 GKEGEAQGGAA
-1230 RKARRAPAASD
+1230 RKTRRAPAAGD
-1241 GEGDDAGNDEAAQFA
+1241 GEGDDAGNDEATQFA
-1256 AELKAAVG
+1256 AELKVAVG

-1346 CGSWNDATAAAL
+1346 YGSWNDATAAAL

-1368 YNGQSTNG
+1368 YNGQSTSG
-1376 FNDLGQALGS
+1376 FNDLGHALGS

-1454 LNNSKVRGWLMAWK
+1454 LNNSTIRGWLMAWK

-1475 HMKLIRTIRSLKSYK
+1475 HMKIIRTIRSLKSYK

-1670 TDAEVYKANK
+1670 TDAEVYNANK

-1742 DAEEYEQDNPLA
+1742 DAEEYEQANPLA

-1810 AHAYTDCIEVEFA
+1810 AHAYTDCVEVEFA

-1833 VALCAQGLGDVRYTW
+1833 AALCAQGLGDVAYTW

-1914 EQAVTMLDG
+1914 EQAVTMLEG

-1945 SVGLESSAICSVDAI
+1945 SVGLESTAICSVDAV

-1991 ALSEQV
+1991 ALSKQV

-2011 VATIGA
+2011 AATIGA

-2072 DSNMYMRIAAQR
+2072 DSNMYVRIAAQR

-2099 ITVTDEAA
+2099 ITVTDEVTPDPKPEPG
-2107 PEPEPEPEPTPE
+2107 PEPEPKPEPKPTP
-2119 PDPAPGDGEQ
+2119 GGGEQ

-2137 GTGVPAGGS
+2137 GAGAPAGGS
-2146 ASTMTTVTT
+2146 TSTTTTVTT
-2155 NKSKGKGKNGKKSGG
+2155 DKSKGKGENGKKFDNAV
-2170 TELAGTGDSAAMTV
+2170 LVNTGDATAMTV
-2184 AALGNAG
+2184 AALGIAG
-2191 ATVAAAGSAAT
+2191 ATVAVAGIAAT
-2202 TRRKREGLATA
+2202 KRRKR
-2213 PILGFCKISIC
+2213 
-2224 NTKLPK
+2224 
-2230 MAPGVTDR
+2230 
-2238 DELSGRQ
+2238 
-2245 PNVLICN
+2245 
-2252 T
+2252 

>member
-44 QTDNGQAADAAPA
+44 QTDVDQVDAVGPADAAP
-57 DSADAQ
+57 DADA
-63 TSDSASADPAPD
+63 ANAAGPAPD
-75 AGAADPTVLDTGDTP
+75 AGAADPTALDAGDTP

-133 EEASGAEA
+133 EEASGTEA
-141 TWNEDLGLWMT
+141 TWNEELELWAT

-223 SITFAPNSHVR
+223 SITFAPDSHIR

-241 SSIKEIA
+241 SSIKEIT

-254 ELKSYAFY
+254 ELGWNAFTG
-262 KSKTLQ
+262 SKTLQ

-283 QAFKEC
+283 QAFEGC

-306 IDYLAFAYCGVP
+306 IDYRAFANCGVP

-330 TQINVPGTVERIERN
+330 TQINVPGTVERIERY

-358 GDGVKYIGAHAFAS
+358 GDGVKYIGAHAFTYLS
-372 LDPAIAGKE
+372 PKLAGKE
-381 IVLPKSVEM
+381 IVLPKSVQSIDLEPFD
-390 IEWGA
+390 
-395 SENTRYGND
+395 NTRITSSAGSSTTN
-404 TIHHAVALRVMNPD
+404 HNAVALRIMNPD
-418 LQFGEAGYPG
+418 VKLEEAGLYT
-428 DYNERVTIDGVTYA
+428 NNVTIDGVDYSM
-442 IPFSEGQT
+442 PFSEGQT

-502 QGATAT
+502 QSATAT
-508 LVQAGQSTPPA
+508 LVQAGQSTPLA

-582 NVGYL
+582 NVAYL

-602 SLDNIGLTVKSGGKT
+602 NLDNIDLTVKSGGKT

-624 KENDYR
+624 KENDFR

-654 PKDSLKLGGATA
+654 PKDRLKLGGATA

-682 GTAAVTTKGDYQ
+682 GTATVTTKGDYQ

-723 GITPIMKAETPR
+723 GTTPIMKAETPR

-764 GLTVGKHIA
+764 GLTVGEHIA

-808 SVIADSSAVVGAE
+808 SVIADSSAVVGVE

-828 ELKDS
+828 ELKNS

-839 IPLAKDAVEDVSAGA
+839 IPLAKDAVEDVSAGS

-862 AMWANTTWEGDNLV
+862 AGWVGTTWEGDNLV
-876 LNMKKGMGADVFVRF
+876 LDMKKGMGADVFVRF

-897 IYAVSPLITL
+897 IYAISPLITL

-925 IEADNTDVHSLL
+925 IEVDSTDVHSLL

-952 LTVGTGSSA
+952 LTVGTGASA

-1008 TARNYV
+1008 AARNYV

-1030 GGTQNLVK
+1030 GGTQSLVK

-1132 CGNIEQIFMQ
+1132 CGNFEQIFMP

-1148 NATLI
+1148 NAQLMT
-1153 PMLSFDANASA
+1153 MLSFDANASA

-1191 NSFNG
+1191 NSFND

-1212 FAEEDK
+1212 FAEEEKGGK
-1218 DGKEDEAQGGAA
+1218 DEGGNA
-1230 RKARRAPAASD
+1230 RKVRRAPAASD
-1241 GEGDDAGNDEAAQFA
+1241 GKGDDADNDEAAQFA

-1264 GSAALLT
+1264 GSSALLT
-1271 QQGDSYGVNVDKM
+1271 KQGDSYGVNVDKM
-1284 IFEDAYGTSEDWY
+1284 IFEDAYGTGEDWY

-1341 GQLNQ
+1341 GQLSQ
-1346 CGSWNDATAAAL
+1346 YGSWNDATAAAL

-1368 YNGQSTNG
+1368 YNGQSTSG

-1454 LNNSKVRGWLMAWK
+1454 LNNSTIRGWLMAWK

-1670 TDAEVYKANK
+1670 TDAEVYNANK

-1698 NVAAK
+1698 HVAAK

-1732 DAAGTNAVRW
+1732 DAAGTNATRW

-1754 TGADGAYNWNTPTG
+1754 TGADGAYNWNTPAG

-1782 RSAWLRVPPIQTEVN
+1782 CSAWLRVPPIQAEVN

-1833 VALCAQGLGDVRYTW
+1833 AALCAQGLGDVTYTW
-1848 LDKQDDPN
+1848 LDKQDDPS

-1872 EAGSTVAFELDGAR
+1872 EAGSTVAFELDGVR

-1893 ARWASGELVVGV
+1893 SRWASGELAVGV
-1905 RADKLKLNV
+1905 RADRLKLNV
-1914 EQAVTMLDG
+1914 EQAVTMLEG
-1923 SDFELVAHVTDKAG
+1923 GDFELVAHVTDKAG
-1937 KPFAGAKV
+1937 KPFADAKV
-1945 SVGLESSAICSVDAI
+1945 SVGLESSAICSVDAT

-1991 ALSEQV
+1991 ALSKQV

-2011 VATIGA
+2011 AATIGA
-2017 TTFGAWSPKENYIT
+2017 TTFGSWSPKENYIT

-2036 KLELSAEDGTTI
+2036 KLELSAEDGATI

-2072 DSNMYMRIAAQR
+2072 DSNMYVRIAAQR

-2099 ITVTDEAA
+2099 ITVTDEAVPEPKPEPG
-2107 PEPEPEPEPTPE
+2107 PEPEPKPEPKPTP
-2119 PDPAPGDGEQ
+2119 GGGEQ

-2137 GTGVPAGGS
+2137 GTGAPAGGS
-2146 ASTMTTVTT
+2146 TSTTTTVTT
-2155 NKSKGKGKNGKKSGG
+2155 DKSKGKGENGKKSDGAA
-2170 TELAGTGDSAAMTV
+2170 LVNTGDTTAMTV
-2184 AALGNAG
+2184 AALGIAG
-2191 ATVAAAGSAAT
+2191 ATVAAAGVAVT
-2202 TRRKREGLATA
+2202 KRRKR
-2213 PILGFCKISIC
+2213 
-2224 NTKLPK
+2224 
-2230 MAPGVTDR
+2230 
-2238 DELSGRQ
+2238 
-2245 PNVLICN
+2245 
-2252 T
+2252 

>member
-14 TIAAVTLTMVTGSLP
+14 TVAAVTLAMVTGSLP
-29 VGAFAEVLTTDSTFV
+29 AGAFAETLTTDSTFV
-44 QTDNGQAADAAPA
+44 QTDVEQVDDADA
-57 DSADAQ
+57 
-63 TSDSASADPAPD
+63 ADPAPD
-75 AGAADPTVLDTGDTP
+75 AGAADPTVLDTGDAP

-118 TDLVEGKELAEQQKQ
+118 TDLVEGEELAEQQKQ
-133 EEASGAEA
+133 EEASGTEA
-141 TWNEDLGLWMT
+141 TWNEELELWAT

-283 QAFKEC
+283 QAFKDC
-289 EQLDDKVVA
+289 EQLDDNVVA

-306 IDYLAFAYCGVP
+306 IDYRAFANCGVP

-330 TQINVPGTVERIERN
+330 TQINVPGTVERIERF

-358 GDGVKYIGAHAFAS
+358 GDGVKYIGAHAFTY
-372 LDPAIAGKE
+372 LDPALAGKE
-381 IVLPKSVEM
+381 IVVPKSVQTIDLEPFD
-390 IEWGA
+390 
-395 SENTRYGND
+395 NTRITSSAGSSTTDHN
-404 TIHHAVALRVMNPD
+404 AVTLRVMNPD
-418 LQFGEAGYPG
+418 IKLEEGGLYV
-428 DYNERVTIDGVTYA
+428 NNVTIDGVDYSM
-442 IPFSEGQT
+442 PFSEGQT

-462 SMVKKLADA
+462 SMIKKIADA
-471 VADRKDSV
+471 VADRMDSA
-479 DSSKPAYTF
+479 DPTRPAYTF
-488 EWMGEAAQVTGKLP
+488 EWMGEAAQITGKLP
-502 QGATAT
+502 QGAAAV
-508 LVQAGQSTPPA
+508 LVQAGQSTPLA

-572 KIPASRAIEL
+572 KIPASRAIEF

-602 SLDNIGLTVKSGGKT
+602 SLDNIDLTVKSGGKT

-624 KENDYR
+624 KENDFR

-654 PKDSLKLGGATA
+654 PKDSLRLGGATA

-682 GTAAVTTKGDYQ
+682 GTATVTTKGDYQ

-723 GITPIMKAETPR
+723 GTTPIMKAETPR

-764 GLTVGKHIA
+764 GLTAGKHIA

-788 LDVPTFDVETYRA
+788 LDVPAFDVETYRV

-808 SVIADSSAVVGAE
+808 SVIADSSAVVGVE

-862 AMWANTTWEGDNLV
+862 AMWTDTTWEGDNLV
-876 LNMKKGMGADVFVRF
+876 LDMKKGKGADVFVRF

-897 IYAVSPLITL
+897 IYAISPLITL

-925 IEADNTDVHSLL
+925 IEVDSTDVHSLL
-937 GNVAYVYAAPGKSVQ
+937 GNVAYVYAAPGKSAQ

-1038 DGKDTGKSLWTF
+1038 DGKDTGKSLWTS

-1132 CGNIEQIFMQ
+1132 CGNFEQIFMP

-1148 NATLI
+1148 NAQLMT
-1153 PMLSFDANASA
+1153 MLSFDANASA

-1191 NSFNG
+1191 NSFND
-1196 VDEAFNDAID
+1196 VDQAFNDAID

-1212 FAEEDK
+1212 FAEEDG
-1218 DGKEDEAQGGAA
+1218 DGKEGEASKEGEAQGGTA
-1230 RKARRAPAASD
+1230 RKARRAPAARD

-1264 GSAALLT
+1264 GSSALLT

-1297 QELAAAQGAN
+1297 QELAAAQGSN

-1346 CGSWNDATAAAL
+1346 YGSWNDATAAAL

-1368 YNGQSTNG
+1368 YNGQSTSG

-1454 LNNSKVRGWLMAWK
+1454 LNNSTIRGWLMAWK

-1475 HMKLIRTIRSLKSYK
+1475 HMKLIRAIRSLKSYK

-1833 VALCAQGLGDVRYTW
+1833 VALCAQGLGDVTYTW

-1893 ARWASGELVVGV
+1893 ACWASGELVVGV

-1914 EQAVTMLDG
+1914 EQAVTMLEG

-1945 SVGLESSAICSVDAI
+1945 SVGLESSTICSVDAS

-1986 AVDGT
+1986 TVDDT
-1991 ALSEQV
+1991 ALSKQV

-2072 DSNMYMRIAAQR
+2072 DSNMYVRIAAQR

-2099 ITVTDEAA
+2099 ITVTDEATPEPKPEPG
-2107 PEPEPEPEPTPE
+2107 PEPEPKPQPKPTP
-2119 PDPAPGDGEQ
+2119 GGGEQ

-2137 GTGVPAGGS
+2137 GAGVPAGS
-2146 ASTMTTVTT
+2146 STSTTATVTT
-2155 NKSKGKGKNGKKSGG
+2155 DKSKGKGENGKKSGG
-2170 TELAGTGDSAAMTV
+2170 TELASTGDSAAMTV
-2184 AALGNAG
+2184 SALGIAG
-2191 ATVAAAGSAAT
+2191 ATVAAAGIAAT
-2202 TRRKREGLATA
+2202 KRRKR
-2213 PILGFCKISIC
+2213 
-2224 NTKLPK
+2224 
-2230 MAPGVTDR
+2230 
-2238 DELSGRQ
+2238 
-2245 PNVLICN
+2245 
-2252 T
+2252 

>member
-1 MRWTTVRALCRRL
+1 MRWTTVRALCRCL
-14 TIAAVTLTMVTGSLP
+14 TVAAVTLTMVTGSLP
-29 VGAFAEVLTTDSTFV
+29 AGAFAETLTTDGTFV
-44 QTDNGQAADAAPA
+44 QTDNGQAANAAPA

-63 TSDSASADPAPD
+63 MSDSASADPAPD
-75 AGAADPTVLDTGDTP
+75 AGAADPTVLDTGDAP
-90 TPPAS
+90 APPDS

-133 EEASGAEA
+133 EEASGTEA
-141 TWNEDLGLWMT
+141 TWNEELELWAT

-278 TTIPE
+278 TTIPK

-351 HVSSVTI
+351 FVSSVTI
-358 GDGVKYIGAHAFAS
+358 GDGVKSIGALAFAS

-395 SENTRYGND
+395 FENTRYGNE
-404 TIHHAVALRVMNPD
+404 TNHNAVALRVMNPD

-428 DYNERVTIDGVTYA
+428 DYNERVTIDDVTYA

-502 QGATAT
+502 QSATAT
-508 LVQAGQSTPPA
+508 LVQAGQSTPLA

-530 LSKTAATLRIS
+530 LSKAAATLRIS

-572 KIPASRAIEL
+572 KIPTSRAIEL
-582 NVGYL
+582 NVAYL

-602 SLDNIGLTVKSGGKT
+602 SLDNIDLIVKSGGKT

-654 PKDSLKLGGATA
+654 PKDSLRLGGATA

-682 GTAAVTTKGDYQ
+682 GTATVTTKGDYQ

-723 GITPIMKAETPR
+723 GTTPIMKAETPR

-788 LDVPTFDVETYRA
+788 LDVPAFDVETYRV

-808 SVIADSSAVVGAE
+808 SVIADSSAVVGVE

-862 AMWANTTWEGDNLV
+862 AMWADTTWEGDNLV
-876 LNMKKGMGADVFVRF
+876 FDMKKGKGADVFVRF

-897 IYAVSPLITL
+897 TYAISPFITL

-925 IEADNTDVHSLL
+925 IEVDSTNVHSLL
-937 GNVAYVYAAPGKSVQ
+937 SNVVYVYAAPGKSVQ
-952 LTVGTGSSA
+952 LTVGTGASA

-1014 RYVPGASVWNF
+1014 RYVPAASVWNF

-1030 GGTQNLVK
+1030 GGTQSLVK

-1084 VDGKTVTI
+1084 VDGKAVTI

-1132 CGNIEQIFMQ
+1132 CGNFEQIFMP

-1148 NATLI
+1148 NAQLMT
-1153 PMLSFDANASA
+1153 MLSFDANASA
-1164 KKHSAAAEERQQ
+1164 KKHSAKAEERQQ

-1191 NSFNG
+1191 NSFND

-1212 FAEEDK
+1212 FAEEEKGGK
-1218 DGKEDEAQGGAA
+1218 DEDGNA
-1230 RKARRAPAASD
+1230 RKVRRAPAASD

-1264 GSAALLT
+1264 GSSALLT
-1271 QQGDSYGVNVDKM
+1271 KQGDSYGVNVDKM

-1346 CGSWNDATAAAL
+1346 YGSWNDATAAAL

-1368 YNGQSTNG
+1368 YNGQSTSG

-1454 LNNSKVRGWLMAWK
+1454 LNNSTIRGWLMAWK

-1637 AIKLTNAECAY
+1637 A
-1648 DVACEQVER
+1648 
-1657 ACQNRITVNWGEL
+1657 CQNRITVNWGEL

-1810 AHAYTDCIEVEFA
+1810 AHAYTDCVEVEFT

-1833 VALCAQGLGDVRYTW
+1833 VALCAQGLGDVTYTW

-1872 EAGSTVAFELDGAR
+1872 EAGSTVSFELDGAR

-1914 EQAVTMLDG
+1914 EQAVTMLEG
-1923 SDFELVAHVTDKAG
+1923 SDFELVAHVTDRAG

-1945 SVGLESSAICSVDAI
+1945 SVGLESSAICSVDAT

-1986 AVDGT
+1986 TVDDT
-1991 ALSEQV
+1991 ALSKQV

-2072 DSNMYMRIAAQR
+2072 DSNMYVRIAAQR

-2099 ITVTDEAA
+2099 ITVTDEAV
-2107 PEPEPEPEPTPE
+2107 PEPTPD
-2119 PDPAPGDGEQ
+2119 PDPTPEPTPDGGEQ
-2129 GGGADGSG
+2129 GGGTDGSG
-2137 GTGVPAGGS
+2137 GAGVPAGS
-2146 ASTMTTVTT
+2146 STSTTTTVTMD
-2155 NKSKGKGKNGKKSGG
+2155 KSKGKGENGKKSGG
-2170 TELAGTGDSAAMTV
+2170 TELASTGDSTAMTV
-2184 AALGNAG
+2184 AALGIAG
-2191 ATVAAAGSAAT
+2191 AAVAAAGVAAT
-2202 TRRKREGLATA
+2202 KRRKR
-2213 PILGFCKISIC
+2213 
-2224 NTKLPK
+2224 
-2230 MAPGVTDR
+2230 
-2238 DELSGRQ
+2238 
-2245 PNVLICN
+2245 
-2252 T
+2252 

>member
-29 VGAFAEVLTTDSTFV
+29 VGAFAEVFTTDSTFV
-44 QTDNGQAADAAPA
+44 QTDVEQVDAADPADAAP
-57 DSADAQ
+57 DADA
-63 TSDSASADPAPD
+63 ANAADPAPD
-75 AGAADPTVLDTGDTP
+75 AGAADPTVPAVDDAP
-90 TPPAS
+90 TPPAF

-106 GQTESTPAGTLA
+106 GQAESTPAGTLA

-133 EEASGAEA
+133 EEASGTEA
-141 TWNEDLGLWMT
+141 TWNEELELWAT
-152 SKGATGVKDEYDDGY
+152 SKGATGVKGEYDDGY

-223 SITFAPNSHVR
+223 SITFASNSHVR

-283 QAFKEC
+283 QAFKDC
-289 EQLDDKVVA
+289 EQLDDNVVA

-306 IDYLAFAYCGVP
+306 IAYLAFAYCGVP

-330 TQINVPGTVERIERN
+330 TQINVPGTVERIERY

-358 GDGVKYIGAHAFAS
+358 GDGVKYIGAHAFTY
-372 LDPAIAGKE
+372 LDPALAGKE
-381 IVLPKSVEM
+381 IVVPKSVQSIDLEPFD
-390 IEWGA
+390 
-395 SENTRYGND
+395 NTRITSSAGSSTTN
-404 TIHHAVALRVMNPD
+404 HNAVALRIMNPD
-418 LQFGEAGYPG
+418 VKLEEAGLYT
-428 DYNERVTIDGVTYA
+428 NNVTIDGVDYSM
-442 IPFSEGQT
+442 PFSEGQT

-462 SMVKKLADA
+462 SMIKKIADA
-471 VADRKDSV
+471 VADRMDSA
-479 DSSKPAYTF
+479 DPSRPAYTF

-502 QGATAT
+502 QGAAAV
-508 LVQAGQSTPPA
+508 LVQAGQSTPLA
-519 VGDDGSFTADA
+519 VGDDGAFTADA
-530 LSKTAATLRIS
+530 LSKMAATLRIS
-541 LSGYYDMVLA
+541 LDGCYDMVLA

-561 NIGEIKAEDFT
+561 NVGEIKAEDFT

-587 EPVAGQDKTERIELD
+587 EPIVGQDKTERIELD
-602 SLDNIGLTVKSGGKT
+602 SLDDIDVTVTCDGKT

-630 IQGTALVVSQAI
+630 IQGTVLVVSQAI

-654 PKDSLKLGGATA
+654 SKERLKLGGATA

-682 GTAAVTTKGDYQ
+682 GTATVTTKGEYM

-701 FRTSDGKLVA
+701 FRASDGKLVA
-711 DGVTYLMGYEDD
+711 DGVTYLTGYEDD
-723 GITPIMKAETPR
+723 GATPIMKAETPR

-753 QATSYSTFSRL
+753 QAKDYSTFSRL
-764 GLTVGKHIA
+764 GLTAGKHIA

-808 SVIADSSAVVGAE
+808 SVIADSSAVVGVE

-839 IPLAKDAVEDVSAGA
+839 IPLAKDAVEDVSAGS
-854 REAGASSD
+854 RDPGDSFRTWWTD
-862 AMWANTTWEGDNLV
+862 ATWEGDNLV

-897 IYAVSPLITL
+897 IYTISPLITL

-917 TLEVSGSR
+917 TLEVSGSC
-925 IEADNTDVHSLL
+925 IEVDSTDVHSLL

-987 ERVTLEARVGSTDV
+987 ERVMLEARVGSTDV
-1001 AAAAAEV
+1001 AAAAADV

-1030 GGTQNLVK
+1030 GGTQSLVK

-1132 CGNIEQIFMQ
+1132 CGNFEQIFMPQ
-1142 QTYRIS
+1142 AYRIS
-1148 NATLI
+1148 NAQLMT
-1153 PMLSFDANASA
+1153 MLSFDANASA
-1164 KKHSAAAEERQQ
+1164 KKHSVAAEERQQ

-1191 NSFNG
+1191 NSFND

-1218 DGKEDEAQGGAA
+1218 DAKEDEAQGGTA

-1264 GSAALLT
+1264 GSSALLT
-1271 QQGDSYGVNVDKM
+1271 KQGDSYGVNVDK
-1284 IFEDAYGTSEDWY
+1284 I
-1297 QELAAAQGAN
+1297 
-1307 AADAAAIKELVDH
+1307 I
-1320 ASRAEFIA
+1320 
-1328 QQAEDLVGQSMGI
+1328 
-1341 GQLNQ
+1341 
-1346 CGSWNDATAAAL
+1346 
-1358 NKCAGIKASE
+1358 
-1368 YNGQSTNG
+1368 
-1376 FNDLGQALGS
+1376 
-1386 SLSYKAADDDTVKGF
+1386 
-1401 KVAAPDGEQ
+1401 
-1410 TAYIE
+1410 
-1415 SEFIEN
+1415 
-1421 SNNNK
+1421 
-1426 NQALL
+1426 
-1431 FNSIA
+1431 
-1436 MQCDILDNLYDN
+1436 
-1448 WNVVHS
+1448 
-1454 LNNSKVRGWLMAWK
+1454 
-1468 RNGDVSA
+1468 
-1475 HMKLIRTIRSLKSYK
+1475 
-1490 IECEMFGQ
+1490 
-1498 VFKTD
+1498 
-1503 AWKAAGQAFP
+1503 
-1513 AATQGI
+1513 
-1519 GIFTGIY
+1519 
-1526 GVNDASKNWENVNVR
+1526 
-1541 MQKVKGEREGYELQ
+1541 
-1555 HTRLLAKPEK
+1555 
-1565 TEDDWKCIYALR
+1565 
-1577 DAMEKARAFE
+1577 
-1587 DLLYRQLCHDS
+1587 
-1598 TDVAVGSIMTIA
+1598 
-1610 GVLTAGSAGTVV
+1610 
-1622 GAAYDAASTSVGSER
+1622 
-1637 AIKLTNAECAY
+1637 
-1648 DVACEQVER
+1648 
-1657 ACQNRITVNWGEL
+1657 
-1670 TDAEVYKANK
+1670 
-1680 DGLISDEKM
+1680 
-1689 QSIFEARYR
+1689 
-1698 NVAAK
+1698 
-1703 AAPDPAG
+1703 
-1710 VVYEGLLSNTVEGA
+1710 
-1724 TVELWSAD
+1724 
-1732 DAAGTNAVRW
+1732 
-1742 DAEEYEQDNPLA
+1742 
-1754 TGADGAYNWNTPTG
+1754 
-1768 WYQVRVTKDGYEEA
+1768 
-1782 RSAWLRVPPIQTEVN
+1782 
-1797 IGLVSTAAPEVAS
+1797 
-1810 AHAYTDCIEVEFA
+1810 
-1823 QYMDASDDAL
+1823 
-1833 VALCAQGLGDVRYTW
+1833 
-1848 LDKQDDPN
+1848 
-1856 GKPLSRVL
+1856 
-1864 RIRYADAR
+1864 
-1872 EAGSTVAFELDGAR
+1872 
-1886 NYAGTAM
+1886 
-1893 ARWASGELVVGV
+1893 
-1905 RADKLKLNV
+1905 
-1914 EQAVTMLDG
+1914 
-1923 SDFELVAHVTDKAG
+1923 
-1937 KPFAGAKV
+1937 
-1945 SVGLESSAICSVDAI
+1945 
-1960 QAVTGE
+1960 
-1966 DGAATFVLHGALPGL
+1966 
-1981 TTLTA
+1981 
-1986 AVDGT
+1986 
-1991 ALSEQV
+1991 
-1997 DVRVSAEAVRPARP
+1997 
-2011 VATIGA
+2011 
-2017 TTFGAWSPKENYIT
+2017 
-2031 VPKGT
+2031 
-2036 KLELSAEDGTTI
+2036 
-2048 WYTTNDTCPCRDE
+2048 
-2061 GRVKYT
+2061 
-2067 EPIAL
+2067 
-2072 DSNMYMRIAAQR
+2072 
-2084 PGMSYSEYSERLNIT
+2084 
-2099 ITVTDEAA
+2099 
-2107 PEPEPEPEPTPE
+2107 
-2119 PDPAPGDGEQ
+2119 
-2129 GGGADGSG
+2129 
-2137 GTGVPAGGS
+2137 
-2146 ASTMTTVTT
+2146 
-2155 NKSKGKGKNGKKSGG
+2155 
-2170 TELAGTGDSAAMTV
+2170 
-2184 AALGNAG
+2184 
-2191 ATVAAAGSAAT
+2191 
-2202 TRRKREGLATA
+2202 
-2213 PILGFCKISIC
+2213 
-2224 NTKLPK
+2224 
-2230 MAPGVTDR
+2230 
-2238 DELSGRQ
+2238 
-2245 PNVLICN
+2245 
-2252 T
+2252 

>member
-14 TIAAVTLTMVTGSLP
+14 TVATVTLAMVTGSFP
-29 VGAFAEVLTTDSTFV
+29 AGAFAEALNTDSTFV
-44 QTDNGQAADAAPA
+44 QTDNGQADDATSA

-63 TSDSASADPAPD
+63 TSDSASVDPTSD
-75 AGAADPTVLDTGDTP
+75 AGAADSTALEAGDAP

-118 TDLVEGKELAEQQKQ
+118 TDLVEGKELAEQQQQ
-133 EEASGAEA
+133 EEASNAEA
-141 TWNEDLGLWMT
+141 TWNEELELWAT
-152 SKGATGVKDEYDDGY
+152 SKGATGVKAASDNGY
-167 VAGEQT
+167 VEGEQT
-173 PAQYYFSIDSLT
+173 PAQYYFSIDSLSG
-185 NEISIEYGDA
+185 EIAIEKTVS
-195 GITTLEVPS
+195 GITSLEVPS
-204 TIDDKNVVS
+204 TIDGKDVVAVENLGYDNS
-213 LTGMGSAALT
+213 ALT
-223 SITFAPNSHVR
+223 SFTFAADTHVR
-234 SVGGLGG
+234 KLNGLGN

-248 LPDSVE
+248 LPDSLE
-254 ELKSYAFY
+254 ELGDGAFY
-262 KSKTLQ
+262 QCKTLER
-268 TVTWPNNAAF
+268 VTWPNNAAF
-278 TTIPE
+278 SAIPDN
-283 QAFKEC
+283 AFTGC
-289 EQLDDKVVA
+289 EKLDDDVVA
-298 TLPPSVKT
+298 TLPPSVKS
-306 IDYLAFAYCGVP
+306 IGYLAFSDCGVP
-318 QFYVSDTTVLTF
+318 ASVIVGETELPF
-330 TQINVPGTVERIERN
+330 TQINVPGTVETIERY
-345 AFDGCS
+345 AFYQCS
-351 HVSSVTI
+351 HVTSVTI
-358 GDGVKYIGAHAFAS
+358 GDGVKYIGNNAFS
-372 LDPAIAGKE
+372 YLDPAIAGKE
-381 IVLPKSVEM
+381 IVLPRSVEK
-390 IEWGA
+390 IEWRA
-395 SENTRYGND
+395 FENTRNSSIVGGGSE
-404 TIHHAVALRVMNPD
+404 THHNAVTLRVMNPD
-418 LQFGEAGYPG
+418 IQLGGAGYSG
-428 DYNERVTIDGVTYA
+428 DYDERVTIDGATYA
-442 IPFSEGQT
+442 IPFGEGQT

-462 SMVKKLADA
+462 SMIKKLADA
-471 VADRKDSV
+471 VADRKDSA

-488 EWMGEAAQVTGKLP
+488 VWMDEAVRVTGKLP
-502 QGATAT
+502 EGASAALT
-508 LVQAGQSTPPA
+508 QAGDTKRLTVA
-519 VGDDGSFTADA
+519 KDGTVDVEV
-530 LSKTAATLRIS
+530 LPKTAATLRIS
-541 LSGYYDMVLA
+541 LAGHYDMVLTRTA
-551 RPGDQ
+551 EQ
-556 MTGTW
+556 MGATW
-561 NIGEIKAEDFT
+561 DIGEINAADFT
-572 KIPASRAIEL
+572 KIPASRIIEL
-582 NVGYL
+582 DVGYN
-587 EPVAGQDKTERIELD
+587 EPVAGRDKAERIELD
-602 SLDNIGLTVKSGGKT
+602 NLDDIHVTVKSGGKT
-617 LKPAKGD
+617 LKPAKDGKD
-624 KENDYR
+624 NDYR
-630 IQGTALVVSQAI
+630 IQDMALVVSQDI
-642 ADADQDLEITLE
+642 ADVDEELEITLK
-654 PKDSLKLGGATA
+654 PKDGLKLSGASA
-666 TVKPSAGKVD
+666 YVKPSAGKVA
-676 IDLKPW
+676 IDLKAW
-682 GTAAVTTKGDYQ
+682 GSVTIATKGDYQ
-694 GANRVLV
+694 GINRVLV
-701 FRTSDGKLVA
+701 FRKSDGKVVA
-711 DGVTYLMGYEDD
+711 DGVTYLVGYEDD
-723 GITPIMKAETPR
+723 GTTPIMKVDTPR
-735 LKAGSY
+735 LKAGAY
-741 TIVAFNKTSYDI
+741 TIVAMNKTGFDI
-753 QATSYSTFSRL
+753 TATSYSTFSRL
-764 GLTVGKHIA
+764 GLTPGKHIA
-773 QKQVKIEDGKQLDVT
+773 QQEVKIEDGKRLDVT
-788 LDVPTFDVETYRA
+788 LDVPTFDVSAYRK
-801 ERGLTAG
+801 ERGLKEG
-808 SVIADSSAVVGAE
+808 SVISDLTAAVGVE
-821 TELRIHY
+821 TELRLHY
-828 ELKDS
+828 GLKDR
-833 QAAKIE
+833 QKAKIE
-839 IPLAKDAVEDVSAGA
+839 IPLAKDAVKDVSAGA
-854 REAGASSD
+854 RIAGDGDVARVLYGS
-862 AMWANTTWEGDNLV
+862 WEGDTFV
-876 LNMKKGMGADVFVRF
+876 LDMDACTAADVFVRF
-891 KPKAAG
+891 KAKAAG
-897 IYAVSPLITL
+897 NYAISPLITL
-907 GEVTLPLGST
+907 GEVTLPLGTT
-917 TLEVSGSR
+917 TLEVSTSR
-925 IEADNTDVHSLL
+925 IEVDNTNVHSLL

-952 LTVGTGSSA
+952 LTVGTGDSA
-961 AKYTGKTN
+961 VTYAGKTN
-969 KLGRAK
+969 KLGRVK

-987 ERVTLEARVGSTDV
+987 ERVMLEARVGSTE
-1001 AAAAAEV
+1001 AAAAAADA

-1092 PLTQKSRE
+1092 PLSKKSRE
-1100 GTRVRYVAEYVDE
+1100 GTRVRYAAEYVDE
-1113 GYLKL
+1113 GYLEL
-1118 LDEFNKANDSTYVN
+1118 LDEQQKSNSHNVQV
-1132 CGNIEQIFMQ
+1132 GNFEKIFMP

-1148 NATLI
+1148 NAQLMT
-1153 PMLSFDANASA
+1153 MLSFDANASA

-1176 EFSNAVQQWHEYMMD
+1176 EFSNAVRQWHEYMMD
-1191 NSFNG
+1191 NSFND
-1196 VDEAFNDAID
+1196 VDQDFNDAID

-1218 DGKEDEAQGGAA
+1218 GGKEDESENAGGGA
-1230 RKARRAPAASD
+1230 RKARCAPAARG
-1241 GEGDDAGNDEAAQFA
+1241 GEGESGTDSEAAQFA

-1264 GSAALLT
+1264 GSSALLT

-1297 QELAAAQGAN
+1297 RELATAQGTN
-1307 AADAAAIKELVDH
+1307 AADAAALKELVDH
-1320 ASRAEFIA
+1320 ASRAEFIT

-1341 GQLNQ
+1341 GSLDQY
-1346 CGSWNDATAAAL
+1346 GSWNDATAAAL

-1368 YNGQSTNG
+1368 YNGQSTSG
-1376 FNDLGQALGS
+1376 FSDLGQALGS

-1431 FNSIA
+1431 FNSIG
-1436 MQCDILDNLYDN
+1436 MQCDILNNMYDN

-1468 RNGDVSA
+1468 LNGDVSA

-1598 TDVAVGSIMTIA
+1598 TDVAVGSVMTIA

-1689 QSIFEARYR
+1689 QTIFEARYR

-1703 AAPDPAG
+1703 TAPDPSG
-1710 VVYEGLLSNTVEGA
+1710 VVYEGLLSNTVKGA

-1732 DAAGTNAVRW
+1732 DATGTNAVRW
-1742 DAEEYEQDNPLA
+1742 DAEEYEQANPLA

-1782 RSAWLRVPPIQTEVN
+1782 RSAWLSVPPIQTEVN

-1810 AHAYTDCIEVEFA
+1810 VHAYTDCVEIEFT
-1823 QYMDASDDAL
+1823 QYMDASDEVVAAL
-1833 VALCAQGLGDVRYTW
+1833 DAQGLGDVTYKW

-1864 RIRYADAR
+1864 RIRYADVR
-1872 EAGSTVAFELDGAR
+1872 ETGSTVALELDGAR

-1893 ARWASGELVVGV
+1893 ARWASGELSVGV

-1914 EQAVTMLDG
+1914 EQAVTMLEGD
-1923 SDFELVAHVTDKAG
+1923 DFELVAHVTDKDG

-1945 SVGLESSAICSVDAI
+1945 SVGLDSEAICSADAM

-1991 ALSEQV
+1991 ALSKQV

-2011 VATIGA
+2011 VAVIGG

-2036 KLELSAEDGTTI
+2036 KLELSAEDGSTI

-2072 DSNMYMRIAAQR
+2072 DSNMYVRIAAQR

-2107 PEPEPEPEPTPE
+2107 PEPKPEPKPTP
-2119 PDPAPGDGEQ
+2119 GGGEQ

-2137 GTGVPAGGS
+2137 GTGAPAGS
-2146 ASTMTTVTT
+2146 STSTTTTVTT
-2155 NKSKGKGKNGKKSGG
+2155 DKSKGKGENGKKSGG
-2170 TELAGTGDSAAMTV
+2170 TELASTGDSTAMTV
-2184 AALGNAG
+2184 AALGIAG
-2191 ATVAAAGSAAT
+2191 ATVAAAGIAAT
-2202 TRRKREGLATA
+2202 KRRKR
-2213 PILGFCKISIC
+2213 
-2224 NTKLPK
+2224 
-2230 MAPGVTDR
+2230 
-2238 DELSGRQ
+2238 
-2245 PNVLICN
+2245 
-2252 T
+2252 

>member
-14 TIAAVTLTMVTGSLP
+14 TVATVTLAMVTGSLP
-29 VGAFAEVLTTDSTFV
+29 VGAFAEALTTDSTFV
-44 QTDNGQAADAAPA
+44 QTDNGQADDAASA
-57 DSADAQ
+57 DSAGAQ
-63 TSDSASADPAPD
+63 TSDSASADPTPD
-75 AGAADPTVLDTGDTP
+75 AGAADPTALDAGDAP

-106 GQTESTPAGTLA
+106 GQTESTPVGTLA

-133 EEASGAEA
+133 EEASGTEA
-141 TWNEDLGLWMT
+141 TWNEELELWAT
-152 SKGATGVKDEYDDGY
+152 SKGATGVKGEYDDGY

-185 NEISIEYGDA
+185 NEISIEYGDS

-204 TIDDKNVVS
+204 TIDGKNVVS
-213 LTGMGSAALT
+213 LAGMGSAALT
-223 SITFAPNSHVR
+223 SVTFAGDSHVR
-234 SVGGLGG
+234 KVGGLGG

-254 ELKSYAFY
+254 ELGWNAFY
-262 KSKTLQ
+262 GSKTLH

-283 QAFKEC
+283 QAFEGC
-289 EQLDDKVVA
+289 EQLDDDVVA

-306 IDYLAFAYCGVP
+306 IDYRALANCGVP

-330 TQINVPGTVERIERN
+330 TQIDVPGTVERIERY

-358 GDGVKYIGAHAFAS
+358 GDGVKYIGAHAFTS
-372 LDPAIAGKE
+372 LDPALAGKE
-381 IVLPKSVEM
+381 IVVPKSVQTIDLEPFD
-390 IEWGA
+390 
-395 SENTRYGND
+395 NTRINSWAGGSLTTDHN
-404 TIHHAVALRVMNPD
+404 AVTLRLMNPD
-418 LQFGEAGYPG
+418 IKLEEAGP
-428 DYNERVTIDGVTYA
+428 YNNSVTIDGVDYLM
-442 IPFSEGQT
+442 PFSEGQT

-462 SMVKKLADA
+462 SMIKKVADA
-471 VADRKDSV
+471 VADRTDSA
-479 DSSKPAYTF
+479 DPTRPAYTF

-502 QGATAT
+502 QSATAT
-508 LVQAGQSTPPA
+508 LVQAGQSTPLT

-587 EPVAGQDKTERIELD
+587 EPIVGQDKTERIELD
-602 SLDNIGLTVKSGGKT
+602 SLDNIDLTMKSGGKT

-642 ADADQDLEITLE
+642 ADADQNLEITLE

-682 GTAAVTTKGDYQ
+682 GTATVTTKGDYQ

-723 GITPIMKAETPR
+723 GTTPIMKAETPR

-808 SVIADSSAVVGAE
+808 SVIADSSAVVGVE

-839 IPLAKDAVEDVSAGA
+839 IPLAKDAVEDVSAGS
-854 REAGASSD
+854 RDAGDSTNT
-862 AMWANTTWEGDNLV
+862 WWTGTTWEGDNLV
-876 LNMKKGMGADVFVRF
+876 IDMKKGAGADVFVRF
-891 KPKAAG
+891 KPKTAG
-897 IYAVSPLITL
+897 TYAISPLITL

-917 TLEVSGSR
+917 TLEVRGSR
-925 IEADNTDVHSLL
+925 IEVDSTDVHGLL

-952 LTVGTGSSA
+952 LTVGAGASA

-1001 AAAAAEV
+1001 AAAAEV

-1071 EEAADTLD
+1071 EEVADTLD

-1100 GTRVRYVAEYVDE
+1100 GTHVRYVAEYVDE

-1132 CGNIEQIFMQ
+1132 CGNFEQIFMP

-1148 NATLI
+1148 NAQLMT
-1153 PMLSFDANASA
+1153 MLSFDANASA

-1191 NSFNG
+1191 NSFND
-1196 VDEAFNDAID
+1196 VDQAFNDAID

-1212 FAEEDK
+1212 FAEEEK
-1218 DGKEDEAQGGAA
+1218 GGKEDEAQGGAA
-1230 RKARRAPAASD
+1230 RKARRAPAVSD

-1264 GSAALLT
+1264 GSSALLT
-1271 QQGDSYGVNVDKM
+1271 KQGDSYGVNVDKM
-1284 IFEDAYGTSEDWY
+1284 IFEDAYGTGEDWY
-1297 QELAAAQGAN
+1297 QELASAQGAN

-1341 GQLNQ
+1341 GRLNQ
-1346 CGSWNDATAAAL
+1346 YGSWNDATAAAL

-1368 YNGQSTNG
+1368 YNGQSTSG

-1454 LNNSKVRGWLMAWK
+1454 LNNSTIRGWLMAWK

-1598 TDVAVGSIMTIA
+1598 TDVAVGSVMTIA

-1670 TDAEVYKANK
+1670 TDADVYKANK

-1742 DAEEYEQDNPLA
+1742 DGEEYEQDNPLL
-1754 TGADGAYNWNTPTG
+1754 TGTDGAYNWNTPTG

-1797 IGLVSTAAPEVAS
+1797 IALVSTAVPEVAS
-1810 AHAYTDCIEVEFA
+1810 VHAYTDCVEIEFT
-1823 QYMDASDDAL
+1823 QYVDASDDA
-1833 VALCAQGLGDVRYTW
+1833 VAALNAQGLGDVTYKW
-1848 LDKQDDPN
+1848 LDKQDDPD

-1864 RIRYADAR
+1864 RIYYADAR
-1872 EAGSTVAFELDGAR
+1872 EAGSTVELVLDGAR

-1893 ARWASGELVVGV
+1893 SHWASGELAVGM

-1914 EQAVTMLDG
+1914 EQAVTMLEGD
-1923 SDFELVAHVTDKAG
+1923 DFELVAHVTDKAG

-1945 SVGLESSAICSVDAI
+1945 SVGLDSEAICSANAM

-1986 AVDGT
+1986 TVDGT
-1991 ALSEQV
+1991 ALSKQV

-2011 VATIGA
+2011 VAAIGG

-2036 KLELSAEDGTTI
+2036 KLELSAEDGSTI

-2072 DSNMYMRIAAQR
+2072 DSNMYVRIAAQR

-2099 ITVTDEAA
+2099 ITVTDEVA
-2107 PEPEPEPEPTPE
+2107 PEPEPQPEPKPTP
-2119 PDPAPGDGEQ
+2119 GGGEQ
-2129 GGGADGSG
+2129 AG
-2137 GTGVPAGGS
+2137 GTGSAGAATGGS
-2146 ASTMTTVTT
+2146 TSTTTTVTT
-2155 NKSKGKGKNGKKSGG
+2155 DKSKGKDKNNKRSGG
-2170 TELAGTGDSAAMTV
+2170 AELVNTGDDTAMTV
-2184 AALGNAG
+2184 TALGIAG
-2191 ATVAAAGSAAT
+2191 ATIAAAGVAVT
-2202 TRRKREGLATA
+2202 KRRKR
-2213 PILGFCKISIC
+2213 
-2224 NTKLPK
+2224 
-2230 MAPGVTDR
+2230 
-2238 DELSGRQ
+2238 
-2245 PNVLICN
+2245 
-2252 T
+2252 

>member
-1 MRWTTVRALCRRL
+1 MRWTTVRALCCRL
-14 TIAAVTLTMVTGSLP
+14 TVVAVTLTMVTGSLP
-29 VGAFAEVLTTDSTFV
+29 AGALAEALNTDGTFV
-44 QTDNGQAADAAPA
+44 QTDNGQAGDAASA

-63 TSDSASADPAPD
+63 TPDSASAGPMPD
-75 AGAADPTVLDTGDTP
+75 AGAADPTVLDTGDAP

-95 EIASAAGLTGA
+95 EIASAAGLMGA

-133 EEASGAEA
+133 EETAEAEA

-152 SKGATGVKDEYDDGY
+152 SKGATGVKGESDDGY

-204 TIDDKNVVS
+204 TIDGKHVVS
-213 LTGMGSAALT
+213 LTGMGNAALT
-223 SITFAPNSHVR
+223 SITFAPDSHIR

-241 SSIKEIA
+241 SSIKEIT

-254 ELKSYAFY
+254 ELGWNAFTG
-262 KSKTLQ
+262 SKTLQ

-283 QAFKEC
+283 QAFEGC

-306 IDYLAFAYCGVP
+306 IDYRAFANCGVP
-318 QFYVSDTTVLTF
+318 QFYVSGETELTF
-330 TQINVPGTVERIERN
+330 TQINVPGTVERIERY

-358 GDGVKYIGAHAFAS
+358 GDGVKYIGAHAFTY
-372 LDPAIAGKE
+372 LDPALAGKE
-381 IVLPKSVEM
+381 IVVPKSVQSIDLEPFD
-390 IEWGA
+390 
-395 SENTRYGND
+395 NTRITSSAGSSTTN
-404 TIHHAVALRVMNPD
+404 HNAVALRIMNPD
-418 LQFGEAGYPG
+418 VKLEEAGLYT
-428 DYNERVTIDGVTYA
+428 NNVTIDGVDYSM
-442 IPFSEGQT
+442 PFSEGQT

-462 SMVKKLADA
+462 SMIKKIADA
-471 VADRKDSV
+471 VADRMDSA
-479 DSSKPAYTF
+479 DPSRPAYTF

-502 QGATAT
+502 QGAAAV
-508 LVQAGQSTPPA
+508 LVQAGQSTPLA
-519 VGDDGSFTADA
+519 VGDDGAFTADA
-530 LSKTAATLRIS
+530 LSKMAATLRIS
-541 LSGYYDMVLA
+541 LDGCYDMVLA

-561 NIGEIKAEDFT
+561 NVGEIKAEDFT

-587 EPVAGQDKTERIELD
+587 EPIVGQDKTERIELD
-602 SLDNIGLTVKSGGKT
+602 SLDDIDVTVTCDGKT

-630 IQGTALVVSQAI
+630 IQGTVLVVSQAI

-654 PKDSLKLGGATA
+654 PKDRLKLGGATA

-682 GTAAVTTKGDYQ
+682 GTATVTTKGEYM

-701 FRTSDGKLVA
+701 FRASDGKLVA
-711 DGVTYLMGYEDD
+711 DGVTYLTGYEDD
-723 GITPIMKAETPR
+723 GATPIMKAETPR

-753 QATSYSTFSRL
+753 QAKDYSTFSRL
-764 GLTVGKHIA
+764 GLTAGKHIA

-808 SVIADSSAVVGAE
+808 SVIADSSAVVGVE

-839 IPLAKDAVEDVSAGA
+839 IPLAKDAVEDVSAGS
-854 REAGASSD
+854 RDPGDSFRTWWTD
-862 AMWANTTWEGDNLV
+862 ATWEGDNLV

-897 IYAVSPLITL
+897 IYTISPLITL

-917 TLEVSGSR
+917 TLEVSGSC
-925 IEADNTDVHSLL
+925 IEVDSTDVHSLL

-987 ERVTLEARVGSTDV
+987 ERVMLEARVGSTDV
-1001 AAAAAEV
+1001 AAAAADV

-1030 GGTQNLVK
+1030 GGTQSLVK

-1132 CGNIEQIFMQ
+1132 CGNFEQIFMPQ
-1142 QTYRIS
+1142 AYRIS
-1148 NATLI
+1148 NAQLMT
-1153 PMLSFDANASA
+1153 MLSFDANASA
-1164 KKHSAAAEERQQ
+1164 KKHSVAAEERQQ

-1191 NSFNG
+1191 NSFND

-1218 DGKEDEAQGGAA
+1218 DAKEDEAQGGTA

-1264 GSAALLT
+1264 GSSALLT
-1271 QQGDSYGVNVDKM
+1271 KQGDSYGVNVDKI

-1346 CGSWNDATAAAL
+1346 YGSWNDATAAAL

-1368 YNGQSTNG
+1368 YNGQSTSG

-1468 RNGDVSA
+1468 LNGDVSA

-1648 DVACEQVER
+1648 DVACERVER

-1670 TDAEVYKANK
+1670 TDAEVYNANK

-1698 NVAAK
+1698 HVAAK

-1732 DAAGTNAVRW
+1732 DAAGTNATRW

-1782 RSAWLRVPPIQTEVN
+1782 CSAWLRVPPIQTEVN

-1810 AHAYTDCIEVEFA
+1810 AHAYTDCIDVEFA

-1833 VALCAQGLGDVRYTW
+1833 AALCAQGLGDVTYSW
-1848 LDKQDDPN
+1848 LDKQDDPD

-1893 ARWASGELVVGV
+1893 SRWASGELAVGV

-1914 EQAVTMLDG
+1914 EQAVTMLEG
-1923 SDFELVAHVTDKAG
+1923 GDFELVAHVTDKAG

-1945 SVGLESSAICSVDAI
+1945 SVGLESSAICSVDAT

-1991 ALSEQV
+1991 ALSKQV

-2011 VATIGA
+2011 AATIGA
-2017 TTFGAWSPKENYIT
+2017 TTFGLWSPKENYIT

-2036 KLELSAEDGTTI
+2036 KLELSAEDGATI

-2072 DSNMYMRIAAQR
+2072 DSNMYVRIAAQR

-2099 ITVTDEAA
+2099 ITVTDETVPEPKPEPG
-2107 PEPEPEPEPTPE
+2107 PEPEPKPEPKPTP
-2119 PDPAPGDGEQ
+2119 GGGEQ

-2137 GTGVPAGGS
+2137 GTGAPAGGS
-2146 ASTMTTVTT
+2146 TSTTTTVTT
-2155 NKSKGKGKNGKKSGG
+2155 DKSKGKGENGKKSGA
-2170 TELAGTGDSAAMTV
+2170 TELASTGDSAAMTV
-2184 AALGNAG
+2184 AALGIAG
-2191 ATVAAAGSAAT
+2191 ATVAAAGVAVT
-2202 TRRKREGLATA
+2202 KRRKR
-2213 PILGFCKISIC
+2213 
-2224 NTKLPK
+2224 
-2230 MAPGVTDR
+2230 
-2238 DELSGRQ
+2238 
-2245 PNVLICN
+2245 
-2252 T
+2252 

>member
-14 TIAAVTLTMVTGSLP
+14 TVAAVTLTMVTGSLP
-29 VGAFAEVLTTDSTFV
+29 AGAFAETLTTDGAFV
-44 QTDNGQAADAAPA
+44 QTDNGQVADAAPA

-63 TSDSASADPAPD
+63 TSGSASADLAAD
-75 AGAADPTVLDTGDTP
+75 AGAADPTVLDADDTP

-106 GQTESTPAGTLA
+106 GQTESTPVGTLA

-133 EEASGAEA
+133 EETAEAEA

-395 SENTRYGND
+395 FENTRYGNE
-404 TIHHAVALRVMNPD
+404 TNHNAVALRVMNPD

-488 EWMGEAAQVTGKLP
+488 EWVGEAAQITGKLP
-502 QGATAT
+502 QGAAAV
-508 LVQAGQSTPPA
+508 LVQAGQSTPLP

-572 KIPASRAIEL
+572 KIPTSRAIEL
-582 NVGYL
+582 NVAYL
-587 EPVAGQDKTERIELD
+587 EPVAG
-602 SLDNIGLTVKSGGKT
+602 
-617 LKPAKGD
+617 
-624 KENDYR
+624 
-630 IQGTALVVSQAI
+630 
-642 ADADQDLEITLE
+642 QDLEITLE

-682 GTAAVTTKGDYQ
+682 GTATVTTKGDYQ

-723 GITPIMKAETPR
+723 GTTPIMKAETPR

-808 SVIADSSAVVGAE
+808 SVIADSSAVVGVE
-821 TELRIHY
+821 TELRIHF
-828 ELKDS
+828 ELKGS

-862 AMWANTTWEGDNLV
+862 AMWADTTWEGDNLV
-876 LNMKKGMGADVFVRF
+876 LNMKKGKGADVFVRF

-897 IYAVSPLITL
+897 TYAISPLITL
-907 GEVTLPLGST
+907 GEVTLSLGST
-917 TLEVSGSR
+917 TLEVNASR
-925 IEADNTDVHSLL
+925 IEVDNTNVHSLL

-952 LTVGTGSSA
+952 LTVGTGASA

-1084 VDGKTVTI
+1084 
-1092 PLTQKSRE
+1092 
-1100 GTRVRYVAEYVDE
+1100 
-1113 GYLKL
+1113 
-1118 LDEFNKANDSTYVN
+1118 
-1132 CGNIEQIFMQ
+1132 GNFEQIFMP

-1148 NATLI
+1148 NAQLMT
-1153 PMLSFDANASA
+1153 MLSFDAKASA

-1191 NSFNG
+1191 NSFND

-1256 AELKAAVG
+1256 TELKAAVG
-1264 GSAALLT
+1264 GSSALLT

-1341 GQLNQ
+1341 GRLNQ
-1346 CGSWNDATAAAL
+1346 YGSWNDATAAAL

-1368 YNGQSTNG
+1368 YNGQSTSG

-1436 MQCDILDNLYDN
+1436 MQCDILDDLYDN

-1468 RNGDVSA
+1468 LNGDVSA

-1648 DVACEQVER
+1648 DAACEQVER

-1670 TDAEVYKANK
+1670 TDAEIYKANK

-1768 WYQVRVTKDGYEEA
+1768 WYQVRVTEDGYEEA

-1797 IGLVSTAAPEVAS
+1797 IALVSTAAPEVAS
-1810 AHAYTDCIEVEFA
+1810 VHAYTDCIEIEFT
-1823 QYMDASDDAL
+1823 QYMDASDDA
-1833 VALCAQGLGDVRYTW
+1833 VAALDAQGLGDVTYKW

-1872 EAGSTVAFELDGAR
+1872 EAGSAVAFELNGAR

-1893 ARWASGELVVGV
+1893 ARWASGELSVGV

-1914 EQAVTMLDG
+1914 EQAVTMLEG

-1945 SVGLESSAICSVDAI
+1945 SVGLESSAICSVDAT

-1991 ALSEQV
+1991 ALSKQV

-2072 DSNMYMRIAAQR
+2072 DSNMYVRIAAQR

-2099 ITVTDEAA
+2099 ITVADEPT
-2107 PEPEPEPEPTPE
+2107 PEPTPDPEPTPE
-2119 PDPAPGDGEQ
+2119 PDPTPGDGEQ

-2146 ASTMTTVTT
+2146 TSTTTTVTT
-2155 NKSKGKGKNGKKSGG
+2155 NKSKGKGENGKKSGG
-2170 TELAGTGDSAAMTV
+2170 TELASTGDSTAMTV
-2184 AALGNAG
+2184 AALGTAG
-2191 ATVAAAGSAAT
+2191 ATVAAAGIAAT
-2202 TRRKREGLATA
+2202 KRRKR
-2213 PILGFCKISIC
+2213 
-2224 NTKLPK
+2224 
-2230 MAPGVTDR
+2230 
-2238 DELSGRQ
+2238 
-2245 PNVLICN
+2245 
-2252 T
+2252 